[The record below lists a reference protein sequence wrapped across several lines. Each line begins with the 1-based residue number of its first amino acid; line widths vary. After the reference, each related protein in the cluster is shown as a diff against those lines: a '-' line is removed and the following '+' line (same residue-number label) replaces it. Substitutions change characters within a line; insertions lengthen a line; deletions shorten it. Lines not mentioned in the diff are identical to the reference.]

1 MRKIRI
7 KICLLAA
14 MLAVATGIQASDFVV
29 DELCYNITDAEA
41 KTVEVAKYDY
51 TVDGEMVRPT
61 KMDVVVPMTVVN
73 PNDNQTYRVTAL
85 GDGAFTVYGLKNGW
99 FDYTSIVLPEGLLEI
114 KANAFSGQSKLTSL
128 VIPGTV
134 KSVKTKF
141 AQMSG
146 ISELTFPAS
155 VKEMVTIESGR
166 IQKLTIE
173 GSPTITAGSRDYITG
188 SVTNNIVYFIDN
200 DTSYKNVEITLTSAV
215 PPTLPEVTRI
225 QYKAYSGR
233 TTVHVPEGCSDAYNA
248 AGWNQA
254 EVLVEGTD
262 HADVD
267 GIRYYHDSHRAIGY
281 DVVSEL
287 NGPLNIPQTV
297 QIGGK
302 TYPVEELA
310 VRMFEGEGESLIK
323 NITAI
328 TLPEGLKRLEKNS
341 LYSEVVSAT
350 EVTIPASVEYVGTY
364 FLRGE
369 TLKKITFKGSPV
381 LADNSVGSNYKL
393 IHFMS
398 QTPPAVGK
406 YSFQSAQ
413 LMVVAPDIASI
424 PVYRTTLSGH
434 WGVEKGYELSVY
446 GGLKEADNV
455 YYSAMEDGNAC
466 AIYFDGTQTSVALSK
481 TIQIDGAARALA
493 KIQRGLFYYKNI
505 TEVIVPETVKTIGGN
520 AFYKC
525 SALTSLQLPSEVEE
539 IGDYAFYECSAWAI
553 DVTLPV
559 LKTLGKGAFQ
569 KSGIKSLNLTGAPL
583 ATIPESA
590 FGECSSLA
598 SITLNEGLSK
608 IESYA
613 FTGAVVT
620 ELTIPSTVT
629 DIYTV
634 GIWSKIKKLIS
645 KATTPPTLRNSRQLN
660 CLLFVPNGC
669 VTAYRQADRWV
680 ESTSVI
686 AVGEMQ
692 TGGLSFYFGDTD
704 ALLYNVDTDVTGS
717 DVVIP
722 ATVEQGGNSYTVNE
736 MRAALLKN
744 SAAVKSVTIPASI
757 TQIPNDAFRNC
768 TGLTSVTMP
777 ATVTSIGAYAF
788 NGCKALPSVVLPASL
803 GSIGEYGFLGCKAL
817 TSIELPAALTEI
829 GVSAFNGCSA
839 MACDVNIPD
848 GVTVIPDGAFDQSGI
863 TGITLG
869 KNVKTV
875 GRKAFYNC
883 QNILSI
889 TLNEGL
895 TEIGEMGFFNCSKI
909 KELELPASL
918 TTMGSNA
925 FWNVGIKVVCHSAA
939 PLTLPKST
947 TYSYQFKKCTVIVP
961 VGSVAAYVAATDK
974 GWDESNTYLT
984 FAGLADGVE
993 YRANDTEAWVTGVAD
1008 DTVVAD
1014 IKDYLSIDGSQMPV
1028 TRIDAA
1034 FRGKTQLQK
1043 VTVPAAVK
1051 ALPENM
1057 FRDCTSL
1064 NAVTFAS
1071 GSQLQTIGKW
1081 AFMSTAVAAI
1091 EIPEGVTELPDGVF
1105 KNCLSLT
1112 EITLPSNLVSVG
1124 GGCFYN
1130 CKALT
1135 TVNVCADNLTIADRA
1150 FYSCESLE
1158 TINSAN
1164 PLQLSSDISKLGM
1177 EFEGCKSLK
1186 AVSVAGGM
1194 IGSFAFDGCES
1205 LVSVGIAEGV
1215 KTIGEYAFD
1224 GCTSLKRILLPAS
1237 LQEIKHETF
1246 RNVVFEEITCLAVTP
1261 PSIRDNTFTD
1271 YSAHLCVPAESM
1283 AAYAAATGWKEFS
1296 NIGDLTTSGVSA
1308 VANDGL
1314 SVAVCDGRICVDGV
1328 GETEMIKVYSTG
1340 GMLVGM
1346 GLNRQVE
1353 VPSPG
1358 VYIVE
1363 FKKGT
1368 VKVAIR

>member
-1 MRKIRI
+1 
-7 KICLLAA
+7 

-85 GDGAFTVYGLKNGW
+85 GDGAFTVYGLRGGW

-302 TYPVEELA
+302 TYPVEVLA

-323 NITAI
+323 NITA
-328 TLPEGLKRLEKNS
+328 
-341 LYSEVVSAT
+341 
-350 EVTIPASVEYVGTY
+350 
-364 FLRGE
+364 
-369 TLKKITFKGSPV
+369 
-381 LADNSVGSNYKL
+381 
-393 IHFMS
+393 
-398 QTPPAVGK
+398 
-406 YSFQSAQ
+406 
-413 LMVVAPDIASI
+413 
-424 PVYRTTLSGH
+424 
-434 WGVEKGYELSVY
+434 
-446 GGLKEADNV
+446 
-455 YYSAMEDGNAC
+455 
-466 AIYFDGTQTSVALSK
+466 
-481 TIQIDGAARALA
+481 
-493 KIQRGLFYYKNI
+493 
-505 TEVIVPETVKTIGGN
+505 
-520 AFYKC
+520 
-525 SALTSLQLPSEVEE
+525 
-539 IGDYAFYECSAWAI
+539 
-553 DVTLPV
+553 
-559 LKTLGKGAFQ
+559 
-569 KSGIKSLNLTGAPL
+569 
-583 ATIPESA
+583 
-590 FGECSSLA
+590 
-598 SITLNEGLSK
+598 
-608 IESYA
+608 
-613 FTGAVVT
+613 
-620 ELTIPSTVT
+620 
-629 DIYTV
+629 
-634 GIWSKIKKLIS
+634 
-645 KATTPPTLRNSRQLN
+645 
-660 CLLFVPNGC
+660 
-669 VTAYRQADRWV
+669 
-680 ESTSVI
+680 
-686 AVGEMQ
+686 
-692 TGGLSFYFGDTD
+692 
-704 ALLYNVDTDVTGS
+704 
-717 DVVIP
+717 
-722 ATVEQGGNSYTVNE
+722 
-736 MRAALLKN
+736 
-744 SAAVKSVTIPASI
+744 
-757 TQIPNDAFRNC
+757 
-768 TGLTSVTMP
+768 
-777 ATVTSIGAYAF
+777 
-788 NGCKALPSVVLPASL
+788 
-803 GSIGEYGFLGCKAL
+803 
-817 TSIELPAALTEI
+817 
-829 GVSAFNGCSA
+829 
-839 MACDVNIPD
+839 
-848 GVTVIPDGAFDQSGI
+848 
-863 TGITLG
+863 
-869 KNVKTV
+869 
-875 GRKAFYNC
+875 
-883 QNILSI
+883 I

-925 FWNVGIKVVCHSAA
+925 FWNIGIKVVCHSAA

-1034 FRGKTQLQK
+1034 FSGKTQLQK
-1043 VTVPAAVK
+1043 VTVPVAVK

-1057 FRDCTSL
+1057 FKDCTSL

-1177 EFEGCKSLK
+1177 EFEGCKSFK

-1246 RNVVFEEITCLAVTP
+1246 RNVVFEGITCLAVTP

-1308 VANDGL
+1308 VAGDGL

-1328 GETEMIKVYSTG
+1328 GETEMIKVYSAG

>member
-1 MRKIRI
+1 M
-7 KICLLAA
+7 
-14 MLAVATGIQASDFVV
+14 
-29 DELCYNITDAEA
+29 
-41 KTVEVAKYDY
+41 
-51 TVDGEMVRPT
+51 
-61 KMDVVVPMTVVN
+61 PMTVVN

-85 GDGAFTVYGLKNGW
+85 GDGAFTVYGLRGGW

-302 TYPVEELA
+302 TYPVEVLA

-323 NITAI
+323 NITA
-328 TLPEGLKRLEKNS
+328 
-341 LYSEVVSAT
+341 
-350 EVTIPASVEYVGTY
+350 
-364 FLRGE
+364 
-369 TLKKITFKGSPV
+369 
-381 LADNSVGSNYKL
+381 
-393 IHFMS
+393 
-398 QTPPAVGK
+398 
-406 YSFQSAQ
+406 
-413 LMVVAPDIASI
+413 
-424 PVYRTTLSGH
+424 
-434 WGVEKGYELSVY
+434 
-446 GGLKEADNV
+446 
-455 YYSAMEDGNAC
+455 
-466 AIYFDGTQTSVALSK
+466 
-481 TIQIDGAARALA
+481 
-493 KIQRGLFYYKNI
+493 
-505 TEVIVPETVKTIGGN
+505 
-520 AFYKC
+520 
-525 SALTSLQLPSEVEE
+525 
-539 IGDYAFYECSAWAI
+539 
-553 DVTLPV
+553 
-559 LKTLGKGAFQ
+559 
-569 KSGIKSLNLTGAPL
+569 
-583 ATIPESA
+583 
-590 FGECSSLA
+590 
-598 SITLNEGLSK
+598 
-608 IESYA
+608 
-613 FTGAVVT
+613 
-620 ELTIPSTVT
+620 
-629 DIYTV
+629 
-634 GIWSKIKKLIS
+634 
-645 KATTPPTLRNSRQLN
+645 
-660 CLLFVPNGC
+660 
-669 VTAYRQADRWV
+669 
-680 ESTSVI
+680 
-686 AVGEMQ
+686 
-692 TGGLSFYFGDTD
+692 
-704 ALLYNVDTDVTGS
+704 
-717 DVVIP
+717 
-722 ATVEQGGNSYTVNE
+722 
-736 MRAALLKN
+736 
-744 SAAVKSVTIPASI
+744 
-757 TQIPNDAFRNC
+757 
-768 TGLTSVTMP
+768 
-777 ATVTSIGAYAF
+777 
-788 NGCKALPSVVLPASL
+788 
-803 GSIGEYGFLGCKAL
+803 
-817 TSIELPAALTEI
+817 
-829 GVSAFNGCSA
+829 
-839 MACDVNIPD
+839 
-848 GVTVIPDGAFDQSGI
+848 
-863 TGITLG
+863 
-869 KNVKTV
+869 
-875 GRKAFYNC
+875 
-883 QNILSI
+883 I

-925 FWNVGIKVVCHSAA
+925 FWNIGIKVVCHSAA

-1028 TRIDAA
+1028 TRIDVA
-1034 FRGKTQLQK
+1034 FSGKTQLQK
-1043 VTVPAAVK
+1043 VTVPVAVK

-1057 FRDCTSL
+1057 FKDCTSL

-1308 VANDGL
+1308 VAGDGL

-1328 GETEMIKVYSTG
+1328 GETEMIKVYSAG

>member
-1 MRKIRI
+1 M
-7 KICLLAA
+7 
-14 MLAVATGIQASDFVV
+14 
-29 DELCYNITDAEA
+29 
-41 KTVEVAKYDY
+41 
-51 TVDGEMVRPT
+51 
-61 KMDVVVPMTVVN
+61 
-73 PNDNQTYRVTAL
+73 
-85 GDGAFTVYGLKNGW
+85 
-99 FDYTSIVLPEGLLEI
+99 
-114 KANAFSGQSKLTSL
+114 
-128 VIPGTV
+128 
-134 KSVKTKF
+134 
-141 AQMSG
+141 
-146 ISELTFPAS
+146 
-155 VKEMVTIESGR
+155 
-166 IQKLTIE
+166 
-173 GSPTITAGSRDYITG
+173 
-188 SVTNNIVYFIDN
+188 
-200 DTSYKNVEITLTSAV
+200 
-215 PPTLPEVTRI
+215 
-225 QYKAYSGR
+225 
-233 TTVHVPEGCSDAYNA
+233 
-248 AGWNQA
+248 
-254 EVLVEGTD
+254 
-262 HADVD
+262 
-267 GIRYYHDSHRAIGY
+267 
-281 DVVSEL
+281 
-287 NGPLNIPQTV
+287 
-297 QIGGK
+297 
-302 TYPVEELA
+302 
-310 VRMFEGEGESLIK
+310 
-323 NITAI
+323 
-328 TLPEGLKRLEKNS
+328 
-341 LYSEVVSAT
+341 
-350 EVTIPASVEYVGTY
+350 
-364 FLRGE
+364 
-369 TLKKITFKGSPV
+369 
-381 LADNSVGSNYKL
+381 
-393 IHFMS
+393 
-398 QTPPAVGK
+398 
-406 YSFQSAQ
+406 
-413 LMVVAPDIASI
+413 
-424 PVYRTTLSGH
+424 
-434 WGVEKGYELSVY
+434 
-446 GGLKEADNV
+446 
-455 YYSAMEDGNAC
+455 
-466 AIYFDGTQTSVALSK
+466 
-481 TIQIDGAARALA
+481 
-493 KIQRGLFYYKNI
+493 
-505 TEVIVPETVKTIGGN
+505 
-520 AFYKC
+520 
-525 SALTSLQLPSEVEE
+525 
-539 IGDYAFYECSAWAI
+539 
-553 DVTLPV
+553 
-559 LKTLGKGAFQ
+559 
-569 KSGIKSLNLTGAPL
+569 
-583 ATIPESA
+583 
-590 FGECSSLA
+590 
-598 SITLNEGLSK
+598 
-608 IESYA
+608 
-613 FTGAVVT
+613 
-620 ELTIPSTVT
+620 
-629 DIYTV
+629 
-634 GIWSKIKKLIS
+634 
-645 KATTPPTLRNSRQLN
+645 
-660 CLLFVPNGC
+660 
-669 VTAYRQADRWV
+669 
-680 ESTSVI
+680 
-686 AVGEMQ
+686 
-692 TGGLSFYFGDTD
+692 
-704 ALLYNVDTDVTGS
+704 
-717 DVVIP
+717 
-722 ATVEQGGNSYTVNE
+722 
-736 MRAALLKN
+736 
-744 SAAVKSVTIPASI
+744 
-757 TQIPNDAFRNC
+757 
-768 TGLTSVTMP
+768 
-777 ATVTSIGAYAF
+777 
-788 NGCKALPSVVLPASL
+788 
-803 GSIGEYGFLGCKAL
+803 
-817 TSIELPAALTEI
+817 
-829 GVSAFNGCSA
+829 
-839 MACDVNIPD
+839 
-848 GVTVIPDGAFDQSGI
+848 
-863 TGITLG
+863 
-869 KNVKTV
+869 KTV

-1034 FRGKTQLQK
+1034 FSGKTQLQK

-1071 GSQLQTIGKW
+1071 GSQLQTFGKW

-1135 TVNVCADNLTIADRA
+1135 TVNVYADNLTIADRA

-1246 RNVVFEEITCLAVTP
+1246 RGVVFEEITCLAVTP

>member
-1 MRKIRI
+1 
-7 KICLLAA
+7 
-14 MLAVATGIQASDFVV
+14 
-29 DELCYNITDAEA
+29 
-41 KTVEVAKYDY
+41 
-51 TVDGEMVRPT
+51 
-61 KMDVVVPMTVVN
+61 MDVVVPMTVVN

-85 GDGAFTVYGLKNGW
+85 GDGAFTVYGLRGGW

-302 TYPVEELA
+302 TYPVEVLA

-323 NITAI
+323 NITA
-328 TLPEGLKRLEKNS
+328 
-341 LYSEVVSAT
+341 
-350 EVTIPASVEYVGTY
+350 
-364 FLRGE
+364 
-369 TLKKITFKGSPV
+369 
-381 LADNSVGSNYKL
+381 
-393 IHFMS
+393 
-398 QTPPAVGK
+398 
-406 YSFQSAQ
+406 
-413 LMVVAPDIASI
+413 
-424 PVYRTTLSGH
+424 
-434 WGVEKGYELSVY
+434 
-446 GGLKEADNV
+446 
-455 YYSAMEDGNAC
+455 
-466 AIYFDGTQTSVALSK
+466 
-481 TIQIDGAARALA
+481 
-493 KIQRGLFYYKNI
+493 
-505 TEVIVPETVKTIGGN
+505 
-520 AFYKC
+520 
-525 SALTSLQLPSEVEE
+525 
-539 IGDYAFYECSAWAI
+539 
-553 DVTLPV
+553 
-559 LKTLGKGAFQ
+559 
-569 KSGIKSLNLTGAPL
+569 
-583 ATIPESA
+583 
-590 FGECSSLA
+590 
-598 SITLNEGLSK
+598 
-608 IESYA
+608 
-613 FTGAVVT
+613 
-620 ELTIPSTVT
+620 
-629 DIYTV
+629 
-634 GIWSKIKKLIS
+634 
-645 KATTPPTLRNSRQLN
+645 
-660 CLLFVPNGC
+660 
-669 VTAYRQADRWV
+669 
-680 ESTSVI
+680 
-686 AVGEMQ
+686 
-692 TGGLSFYFGDTD
+692 
-704 ALLYNVDTDVTGS
+704 
-717 DVVIP
+717 
-722 ATVEQGGNSYTVNE
+722 
-736 MRAALLKN
+736 
-744 SAAVKSVTIPASI
+744 
-757 TQIPNDAFRNC
+757 
-768 TGLTSVTMP
+768 
-777 ATVTSIGAYAF
+777 
-788 NGCKALPSVVLPASL
+788 
-803 GSIGEYGFLGCKAL
+803 
-817 TSIELPAALTEI
+817 
-829 GVSAFNGCSA
+829 
-839 MACDVNIPD
+839 
-848 GVTVIPDGAFDQSGI
+848 
-863 TGITLG
+863 
-869 KNVKTV
+869 
-875 GRKAFYNC
+875 
-883 QNILSI
+883 I

-925 FWNVGIKVVCHSAA
+925 FWNIGIKVVCHSAA

-1034 FRGKTQLQK
+1034 FSGKTQLQK

-1057 FRDCTSL
+1057 FKDCTSL

-1308 VANDGL
+1308 VAGDGL

>member
-1 MRKIRI
+1 
-7 KICLLAA
+7 

-85 GDGAFTVYGLKNGW
+85 GDGAFTVYGLRGGW

-302 TYPVEELA
+302 TYPVEVLA

-323 NITAI
+323 NITA
-328 TLPEGLKRLEKNS
+328 
-341 LYSEVVSAT
+341 
-350 EVTIPASVEYVGTY
+350 
-364 FLRGE
+364 
-369 TLKKITFKGSPV
+369 
-381 LADNSVGSNYKL
+381 
-393 IHFMS
+393 
-398 QTPPAVGK
+398 
-406 YSFQSAQ
+406 
-413 LMVVAPDIASI
+413 
-424 PVYRTTLSGH
+424 
-434 WGVEKGYELSVY
+434 
-446 GGLKEADNV
+446 
-455 YYSAMEDGNAC
+455 
-466 AIYFDGTQTSVALSK
+466 
-481 TIQIDGAARALA
+481 
-493 KIQRGLFYYKNI
+493 
-505 TEVIVPETVKTIGGN
+505 
-520 AFYKC
+520 
-525 SALTSLQLPSEVEE
+525 
-539 IGDYAFYECSAWAI
+539 
-553 DVTLPV
+553 
-559 LKTLGKGAFQ
+559 
-569 KSGIKSLNLTGAPL
+569 
-583 ATIPESA
+583 
-590 FGECSSLA
+590 
-598 SITLNEGLSK
+598 
-608 IESYA
+608 
-613 FTGAVVT
+613 
-620 ELTIPSTVT
+620 
-629 DIYTV
+629 
-634 GIWSKIKKLIS
+634 
-645 KATTPPTLRNSRQLN
+645 
-660 CLLFVPNGC
+660 
-669 VTAYRQADRWV
+669 
-680 ESTSVI
+680 
-686 AVGEMQ
+686 
-692 TGGLSFYFGDTD
+692 
-704 ALLYNVDTDVTGS
+704 
-717 DVVIP
+717 
-722 ATVEQGGNSYTVNE
+722 
-736 MRAALLKN
+736 
-744 SAAVKSVTIPASI
+744 
-757 TQIPNDAFRNC
+757 
-768 TGLTSVTMP
+768 
-777 ATVTSIGAYAF
+777 
-788 NGCKALPSVVLPASL
+788 
-803 GSIGEYGFLGCKAL
+803 
-817 TSIELPAALTEI
+817 
-829 GVSAFNGCSA
+829 
-839 MACDVNIPD
+839 
-848 GVTVIPDGAFDQSGI
+848 
-863 TGITLG
+863 
-869 KNVKTV
+869 
-875 GRKAFYNC
+875 
-883 QNILSI
+883 I

-925 FWNVGIKVVCHSAA
+925 FWNIGIKVVCHSAA

-1028 TRIDAA
+1028 TRIDVA
-1034 FRGKTQLQK
+1034 FSGKTQLQK

-1308 VANDGL
+1308 VAGDGL

-1328 GETEMIKVYSTG
+1328 GETEMIKVYSAG

>member
-1 MRKIRI
+1 
-7 KICLLAA
+7 

-85 GDGAFTVYGLKNGW
+85 GDGAFTVYGLRGGW

-398 QTPPAVGK
+398 QTPPSVGK

-434 WGVEKGYELSVY
+434 FGVEKGYELSVY

-660 CLLFVPNGC
+660 CPLFVPNGC

-768 TGLTSVTMP
+768 TELTSVTMP
-777 ATVTSIGAYAF
+777 ATVTSIGAYA
-788 NGCKALPSVVLPASL
+788 
-803 GSIGEYGFLGCKAL
+803 
-817 TSIELPAALTEI
+817 
-829 GVSAFNGCSA
+829 
-839 MACDVNIPD
+839 
-848 GVTVIPDGAFDQSGI
+848 
-863 TGITLG
+863 
-869 KNVKTV
+869 
-875 GRKAFYNC
+875 
-883 QNILSI
+883 
-889 TLNEGL
+889 
-895 TEIGEMGFFNCSKI
+895 FFNCSKI

-918 TTMGSNA
+918 TTMGSSA

-947 TYSYQFKKCTVIVP
+947 MYSYQFKKCTVIVP

-1034 FRGKTQLQK
+1034 FSGKTQLQK

-1071 GSQLQTIGKW
+1071 GSQLQTIGKC

-1135 TVNVCADNLTIADRA
+1135 TVNVYADNLTIADRA

-1177 EFEGCKSLK
+1177 EFVGCKSLK

-1358 VYIVE
+1358 IYIVE

>member
-1 MRKIRI
+1 
-7 KICLLAA
+7 
-14 MLAVATGIQASDFVV
+14 
-29 DELCYNITDAEA
+29 
-41 KTVEVAKYDY
+41 
-51 TVDGEMVRPT
+51 MVRPT

-85 GDGAFTVYGLKNGW
+85 GDGAFTVYGLRGGW

-302 TYPVEELA
+302 TYPVEVLA

-323 NITAI
+323 NITA
-328 TLPEGLKRLEKNS
+328 
-341 LYSEVVSAT
+341 
-350 EVTIPASVEYVGTY
+350 
-364 FLRGE
+364 
-369 TLKKITFKGSPV
+369 
-381 LADNSVGSNYKL
+381 
-393 IHFMS
+393 
-398 QTPPAVGK
+398 
-406 YSFQSAQ
+406 
-413 LMVVAPDIASI
+413 
-424 PVYRTTLSGH
+424 
-434 WGVEKGYELSVY
+434 
-446 GGLKEADNV
+446 
-455 YYSAMEDGNAC
+455 
-466 AIYFDGTQTSVALSK
+466 
-481 TIQIDGAARALA
+481 
-493 KIQRGLFYYKNI
+493 
-505 TEVIVPETVKTIGGN
+505 
-520 AFYKC
+520 
-525 SALTSLQLPSEVEE
+525 
-539 IGDYAFYECSAWAI
+539 
-553 DVTLPV
+553 
-559 LKTLGKGAFQ
+559 
-569 KSGIKSLNLTGAPL
+569 
-583 ATIPESA
+583 
-590 FGECSSLA
+590 
-598 SITLNEGLSK
+598 
-608 IESYA
+608 
-613 FTGAVVT
+613 
-620 ELTIPSTVT
+620 
-629 DIYTV
+629 
-634 GIWSKIKKLIS
+634 
-645 KATTPPTLRNSRQLN
+645 
-660 CLLFVPNGC
+660 
-669 VTAYRQADRWV
+669 
-680 ESTSVI
+680 
-686 AVGEMQ
+686 
-692 TGGLSFYFGDTD
+692 
-704 ALLYNVDTDVTGS
+704 
-717 DVVIP
+717 
-722 ATVEQGGNSYTVNE
+722 
-736 MRAALLKN
+736 
-744 SAAVKSVTIPASI
+744 
-757 TQIPNDAFRNC
+757 
-768 TGLTSVTMP
+768 
-777 ATVTSIGAYAF
+777 
-788 NGCKALPSVVLPASL
+788 
-803 GSIGEYGFLGCKAL
+803 
-817 TSIELPAALTEI
+817 
-829 GVSAFNGCSA
+829 
-839 MACDVNIPD
+839 
-848 GVTVIPDGAFDQSGI
+848 
-863 TGITLG
+863 
-869 KNVKTV
+869 
-875 GRKAFYNC
+875 
-883 QNILSI
+883 I

-925 FWNVGIKVVCHSAA
+925 FWNIGIKVVCHSAA

-1028 TRIDAA
+1028 TRIDVA
-1034 FRGKTQLQK
+1034 FSGKTQLQK

-1057 FRDCTSL
+1057 FKDCTSL

-1283 AAYAAATGWKEFS
+1283 AAYAAATGWKAFS

-1308 VANDGL
+1308 VAGDGL

-1328 GETEMIKVYSTG
+1328 GETEMIKVYSAG
-1340 GMLVGM
+1340 GMLVGI

-1353 VPSPG
+1353 VPSRESISWNSRKAPS
-1358 VYIVE
+1358 
-1363 FKKGT
+1363 
-1368 VKVAIR
+1368 RWQ

>member
-1 MRKIRI
+1 M
-7 KICLLAA
+7 
-14 MLAVATGIQASDFVV
+14 
-29 DELCYNITDAEA
+29 
-41 KTVEVAKYDY
+41 
-51 TVDGEMVRPT
+51 
-61 KMDVVVPMTVVN
+61 PMTVVN

-85 GDGAFTVYGLKNGW
+85 GDGAFTVYGLRGGW

-302 TYPVEELA
+302 TYPVEVLA

-323 NITAI
+323 NITA
-328 TLPEGLKRLEKNS
+328 
-341 LYSEVVSAT
+341 
-350 EVTIPASVEYVGTY
+350 
-364 FLRGE
+364 
-369 TLKKITFKGSPV
+369 
-381 LADNSVGSNYKL
+381 
-393 IHFMS
+393 
-398 QTPPAVGK
+398 
-406 YSFQSAQ
+406 
-413 LMVVAPDIASI
+413 
-424 PVYRTTLSGH
+424 
-434 WGVEKGYELSVY
+434 
-446 GGLKEADNV
+446 
-455 YYSAMEDGNAC
+455 
-466 AIYFDGTQTSVALSK
+466 
-481 TIQIDGAARALA
+481 
-493 KIQRGLFYYKNI
+493 
-505 TEVIVPETVKTIGGN
+505 
-520 AFYKC
+520 
-525 SALTSLQLPSEVEE
+525 
-539 IGDYAFYECSAWAI
+539 
-553 DVTLPV
+553 
-559 LKTLGKGAFQ
+559 
-569 KSGIKSLNLTGAPL
+569 
-583 ATIPESA
+583 
-590 FGECSSLA
+590 
-598 SITLNEGLSK
+598 
-608 IESYA
+608 
-613 FTGAVVT
+613 
-620 ELTIPSTVT
+620 
-629 DIYTV
+629 
-634 GIWSKIKKLIS
+634 
-645 KATTPPTLRNSRQLN
+645 
-660 CLLFVPNGC
+660 
-669 VTAYRQADRWV
+669 
-680 ESTSVI
+680 
-686 AVGEMQ
+686 
-692 TGGLSFYFGDTD
+692 
-704 ALLYNVDTDVTGS
+704 
-717 DVVIP
+717 
-722 ATVEQGGNSYTVNE
+722 
-736 MRAALLKN
+736 
-744 SAAVKSVTIPASI
+744 
-757 TQIPNDAFRNC
+757 
-768 TGLTSVTMP
+768 
-777 ATVTSIGAYAF
+777 
-788 NGCKALPSVVLPASL
+788 
-803 GSIGEYGFLGCKAL
+803 
-817 TSIELPAALTEI
+817 
-829 GVSAFNGCSA
+829 
-839 MACDVNIPD
+839 
-848 GVTVIPDGAFDQSGI
+848 
-863 TGITLG
+863 
-869 KNVKTV
+869 
-875 GRKAFYNC
+875 
-883 QNILSI
+883 I

-1034 FRGKTQLQK
+1034 FSGKTQLQK

-1057 FRDCTSL
+1057 FKDCTSL

-1308 VANDGL
+1308 VAGDGL

-1328 GETEMIKVYSTG
+1328 GETEMIKVYSAG

>member
-1 MRKIRI
+1 M
-7 KICLLAA
+7 
-14 MLAVATGIQASDFVV
+14 
-29 DELCYNITDAEA
+29 
-41 KTVEVAKYDY
+41 
-51 TVDGEMVRPT
+51 
-61 KMDVVVPMTVVN
+61 
-73 PNDNQTYRVTAL
+73 
-85 GDGAFTVYGLKNGW
+85 
-99 FDYTSIVLPEGLLEI
+99 
-114 KANAFSGQSKLTSL
+114 
-128 VIPGTV
+128 
-134 KSVKTKF
+134 
-141 AQMSG
+141 
-146 ISELTFPAS
+146 
-155 VKEMVTIESGR
+155 
-166 IQKLTIE
+166 
-173 GSPTITAGSRDYITG
+173 
-188 SVTNNIVYFIDN
+188 
-200 DTSYKNVEITLTSAV
+200 
-215 PPTLPEVTRI
+215 
-225 QYKAYSGR
+225 
-233 TTVHVPEGCSDAYNA
+233 
-248 AGWNQA
+248 
-254 EVLVEGTD
+254 LVEGTD

-302 TYPVEELA
+302 TYPVEVLA

-323 NITAI
+323 NITA
-328 TLPEGLKRLEKNS
+328 
-341 LYSEVVSAT
+341 
-350 EVTIPASVEYVGTY
+350 
-364 FLRGE
+364 
-369 TLKKITFKGSPV
+369 
-381 LADNSVGSNYKL
+381 
-393 IHFMS
+393 
-398 QTPPAVGK
+398 
-406 YSFQSAQ
+406 
-413 LMVVAPDIASI
+413 
-424 PVYRTTLSGH
+424 
-434 WGVEKGYELSVY
+434 
-446 GGLKEADNV
+446 
-455 YYSAMEDGNAC
+455 
-466 AIYFDGTQTSVALSK
+466 
-481 TIQIDGAARALA
+481 
-493 KIQRGLFYYKNI
+493 
-505 TEVIVPETVKTIGGN
+505 
-520 AFYKC
+520 
-525 SALTSLQLPSEVEE
+525 
-539 IGDYAFYECSAWAI
+539 
-553 DVTLPV
+553 
-559 LKTLGKGAFQ
+559 
-569 KSGIKSLNLTGAPL
+569 
-583 ATIPESA
+583 
-590 FGECSSLA
+590 
-598 SITLNEGLSK
+598 
-608 IESYA
+608 
-613 FTGAVVT
+613 
-620 ELTIPSTVT
+620 
-629 DIYTV
+629 
-634 GIWSKIKKLIS
+634 
-645 KATTPPTLRNSRQLN
+645 
-660 CLLFVPNGC
+660 
-669 VTAYRQADRWV
+669 
-680 ESTSVI
+680 
-686 AVGEMQ
+686 
-692 TGGLSFYFGDTD
+692 
-704 ALLYNVDTDVTGS
+704 
-717 DVVIP
+717 
-722 ATVEQGGNSYTVNE
+722 
-736 MRAALLKN
+736 
-744 SAAVKSVTIPASI
+744 
-757 TQIPNDAFRNC
+757 
-768 TGLTSVTMP
+768 
-777 ATVTSIGAYAF
+777 
-788 NGCKALPSVVLPASL
+788 
-803 GSIGEYGFLGCKAL
+803 
-817 TSIELPAALTEI
+817 
-829 GVSAFNGCSA
+829 
-839 MACDVNIPD
+839 
-848 GVTVIPDGAFDQSGI
+848 
-863 TGITLG
+863 
-869 KNVKTV
+869 
-875 GRKAFYNC
+875 
-883 QNILSI
+883 I

-925 FWNVGIKVVCHSAA
+925 FWNIGIKVVCHSAA

-993 YRANDTEAWVTGVAD
+993 YRANDTEACVTGVAD

-1028 TRIDAA
+1028 TRIDVA
-1034 FRGKTQLQK
+1034 FSGKTQLQK

-1057 FRDCTSL
+1057 FRNCTSL

-1271 YSAHLCVPAESM
+1271 YSAHLCVLAESM

-1308 VANDGL
+1308 VAGDGL

-1328 GETEMIKVYSTG
+1328 GETEMIKVYSAG

>member
-1 MRKIRI
+1 
-7 KICLLAA
+7 
-14 MLAVATGIQASDFVV
+14 
-29 DELCYNITDAEA
+29 
-41 KTVEVAKYDY
+41 
-51 TVDGEMVRPT
+51 MVRPT

-85 GDGAFTVYGLKNGW
+85 GDGAVTVYGLRGGW

-302 TYPVEELA
+302 TYPVEVLA

-323 NITAI
+323 NITA
-328 TLPEGLKRLEKNS
+328 
-341 LYSEVVSAT
+341 
-350 EVTIPASVEYVGTY
+350 
-364 FLRGE
+364 
-369 TLKKITFKGSPV
+369 
-381 LADNSVGSNYKL
+381 
-393 IHFMS
+393 
-398 QTPPAVGK
+398 
-406 YSFQSAQ
+406 
-413 LMVVAPDIASI
+413 
-424 PVYRTTLSGH
+424 
-434 WGVEKGYELSVY
+434 
-446 GGLKEADNV
+446 
-455 YYSAMEDGNAC
+455 
-466 AIYFDGTQTSVALSK
+466 
-481 TIQIDGAARALA
+481 
-493 KIQRGLFYYKNI
+493 
-505 TEVIVPETVKTIGGN
+505 
-520 AFYKC
+520 
-525 SALTSLQLPSEVEE
+525 
-539 IGDYAFYECSAWAI
+539 
-553 DVTLPV
+553 
-559 LKTLGKGAFQ
+559 
-569 KSGIKSLNLTGAPL
+569 
-583 ATIPESA
+583 
-590 FGECSSLA
+590 
-598 SITLNEGLSK
+598 
-608 IESYA
+608 
-613 FTGAVVT
+613 
-620 ELTIPSTVT
+620 
-629 DIYTV
+629 
-634 GIWSKIKKLIS
+634 
-645 KATTPPTLRNSRQLN
+645 
-660 CLLFVPNGC
+660 
-669 VTAYRQADRWV
+669 
-680 ESTSVI
+680 
-686 AVGEMQ
+686 
-692 TGGLSFYFGDTD
+692 
-704 ALLYNVDTDVTGS
+704 
-717 DVVIP
+717 
-722 ATVEQGGNSYTVNE
+722 
-736 MRAALLKN
+736 
-744 SAAVKSVTIPASI
+744 
-757 TQIPNDAFRNC
+757 
-768 TGLTSVTMP
+768 
-777 ATVTSIGAYAF
+777 
-788 NGCKALPSVVLPASL
+788 
-803 GSIGEYGFLGCKAL
+803 
-817 TSIELPAALTEI
+817 
-829 GVSAFNGCSA
+829 
-839 MACDVNIPD
+839 
-848 GVTVIPDGAFDQSGI
+848 
-863 TGITLG
+863 
-869 KNVKTV
+869 
-875 GRKAFYNC
+875 
-883 QNILSI
+883 I

-925 FWNVGIKVVCHSAA
+925 FWNIGIKVVCHSAA

-1034 FRGKTQLQK
+1034 FSGKTQLQK

-1057 FRDCTSL
+1057 FKDCTSL

-1308 VANDGL
+1308 VAGDGL

-1328 GETEMIKVYSTG
+1328 GETEMIKVYSAG

>member
-1 MRKIRI
+1 MSVGSNACRCDRH
-7 KICLLAA
+7 
-14 MLAVATGIQASDFVV
+14 TGSDFVV

-85 GDGAFTVYGLKNGW
+85 GDGAFTVYGLRGGW

-302 TYPVEELA
+302 TYPVEVLA

-323 NITAI
+323 NITA
-328 TLPEGLKRLEKNS
+328 
-341 LYSEVVSAT
+341 
-350 EVTIPASVEYVGTY
+350 
-364 FLRGE
+364 
-369 TLKKITFKGSPV
+369 
-381 LADNSVGSNYKL
+381 
-393 IHFMS
+393 
-398 QTPPAVGK
+398 
-406 YSFQSAQ
+406 
-413 LMVVAPDIASI
+413 
-424 PVYRTTLSGH
+424 
-434 WGVEKGYELSVY
+434 
-446 GGLKEADNV
+446 
-455 YYSAMEDGNAC
+455 
-466 AIYFDGTQTSVALSK
+466 
-481 TIQIDGAARALA
+481 
-493 KIQRGLFYYKNI
+493 
-505 TEVIVPETVKTIGGN
+505 
-520 AFYKC
+520 
-525 SALTSLQLPSEVEE
+525 
-539 IGDYAFYECSAWAI
+539 
-553 DVTLPV
+553 
-559 LKTLGKGAFQ
+559 
-569 KSGIKSLNLTGAPL
+569 
-583 ATIPESA
+583 
-590 FGECSSLA
+590 
-598 SITLNEGLSK
+598 
-608 IESYA
+608 
-613 FTGAVVT
+613 
-620 ELTIPSTVT
+620 
-629 DIYTV
+629 
-634 GIWSKIKKLIS
+634 
-645 KATTPPTLRNSRQLN
+645 
-660 CLLFVPNGC
+660 
-669 VTAYRQADRWV
+669 
-680 ESTSVI
+680 
-686 AVGEMQ
+686 
-692 TGGLSFYFGDTD
+692 
-704 ALLYNVDTDVTGS
+704 
-717 DVVIP
+717 
-722 ATVEQGGNSYTVNE
+722 
-736 MRAALLKN
+736 
-744 SAAVKSVTIPASI
+744 
-757 TQIPNDAFRNC
+757 
-768 TGLTSVTMP
+768 
-777 ATVTSIGAYAF
+777 
-788 NGCKALPSVVLPASL
+788 
-803 GSIGEYGFLGCKAL
+803 
-817 TSIELPAALTEI
+817 
-829 GVSAFNGCSA
+829 
-839 MACDVNIPD
+839 
-848 GVTVIPDGAFDQSGI
+848 
-863 TGITLG
+863 
-869 KNVKTV
+869 
-875 GRKAFYNC
+875 
-883 QNILSI
+883 I

-918 TTMGSNA
+918 TTMGSSA
-925 FWNVGIKVVCHSAA
+925 FWNIGIKVVCHSAA

-1034 FRGKTQLQK
+1034 FSGKTQLQK
-1043 VTVPAAVK
+1043 VTVPVAVK

-1057 FRDCTSL
+1057 FKDCTSL

-1308 VANDGL
+1308 VAGDGL

-1328 GETEMIKVYSTG
+1328 GETEMIKVYSAG

>member
-1 MRKIRI
+1 
-7 KICLLAA
+7 
-14 MLAVATGIQASDFVV
+14 
-29 DELCYNITDAEA
+29 
-41 KTVEVAKYDY
+41 
-51 TVDGEMVRPT
+51 MVRPT

-85 GDGAFTVYGLKNGW
+85 GDGAFTVYGLRGGW

-302 TYPVEELA
+302 TYPVEVLA

-323 NITAI
+323 NITA
-328 TLPEGLKRLEKNS
+328 
-341 LYSEVVSAT
+341 
-350 EVTIPASVEYVGTY
+350 
-364 FLRGE
+364 
-369 TLKKITFKGSPV
+369 
-381 LADNSVGSNYKL
+381 
-393 IHFMS
+393 
-398 QTPPAVGK
+398 
-406 YSFQSAQ
+406 
-413 LMVVAPDIASI
+413 
-424 PVYRTTLSGH
+424 
-434 WGVEKGYELSVY
+434 
-446 GGLKEADNV
+446 
-455 YYSAMEDGNAC
+455 
-466 AIYFDGTQTSVALSK
+466 
-481 TIQIDGAARALA
+481 
-493 KIQRGLFYYKNI
+493 
-505 TEVIVPETVKTIGGN
+505 
-520 AFYKC
+520 
-525 SALTSLQLPSEVEE
+525 
-539 IGDYAFYECSAWAI
+539 
-553 DVTLPV
+553 
-559 LKTLGKGAFQ
+559 
-569 KSGIKSLNLTGAPL
+569 
-583 ATIPESA
+583 
-590 FGECSSLA
+590 
-598 SITLNEGLSK
+598 
-608 IESYA
+608 
-613 FTGAVVT
+613 
-620 ELTIPSTVT
+620 
-629 DIYTV
+629 
-634 GIWSKIKKLIS
+634 
-645 KATTPPTLRNSRQLN
+645 
-660 CLLFVPNGC
+660 
-669 VTAYRQADRWV
+669 
-680 ESTSVI
+680 
-686 AVGEMQ
+686 
-692 TGGLSFYFGDTD
+692 
-704 ALLYNVDTDVTGS
+704 
-717 DVVIP
+717 
-722 ATVEQGGNSYTVNE
+722 
-736 MRAALLKN
+736 
-744 SAAVKSVTIPASI
+744 
-757 TQIPNDAFRNC
+757 
-768 TGLTSVTMP
+768 
-777 ATVTSIGAYAF
+777 
-788 NGCKALPSVVLPASL
+788 
-803 GSIGEYGFLGCKAL
+803 
-817 TSIELPAALTEI
+817 
-829 GVSAFNGCSA
+829 
-839 MACDVNIPD
+839 
-848 GVTVIPDGAFDQSGI
+848 
-863 TGITLG
+863 
-869 KNVKTV
+869 
-875 GRKAFYNC
+875 
-883 QNILSI
+883 I

-925 FWNVGIKVVCHSAA
+925 FWNIGIKVVCHSAA

-1034 FRGKTQLQK
+1034 FSGKTQLQK
-1043 VTVPAAVK
+1043 VTVPVAVK

-1057 FRDCTSL
+1057 FKDCTSL

-1158 TINSAN
+1158 TINSA
-1164 PLQLSSDISKLGM
+1164 
-1177 EFEGCKSLK
+1177 
-1186 AVSVAGGM
+1186 
-1194 IGSFAFDGCES
+1194 
-1205 LVSVGIAEGV
+1205 
-1215 KTIGEYAFD
+1215 
-1224 GCTSLKRILLPAS
+1224 
-1237 LQEIKHETF
+1237 
-1246 RNVVFEEITCLAVTP
+1246 
-1261 PSIRDNTFTD
+1261 IRC
-1271 YSAHLCVPAESM
+1271 S
-1283 AAYAAATGWKEFS
+1283 
-1296 NIGDLTTSGVSA
+1296 
-1308 VANDGL
+1308 
-1314 SVAVCDGRICVDGV
+1314 
-1328 GETEMIKVYSTG
+1328 
-1340 GMLVGM
+1340 
-1346 GLNRQVE
+1346 
-1353 VPSPG
+1353 
-1358 VYIVE
+1358 
-1363 FKKGT
+1363 
-1368 VKVAIR
+1368 

>member
-1 MRKIRI
+1 
-7 KICLLAA
+7 

-29 DELCYNITDAEA
+29 DGLCYNITDAEA

-85 GDGAFTVYGLKNGW
+85 GDGAFTVYGLRGGW

-302 TYPVEELA
+302 TYPVEVLA

-323 NITAI
+323 NITA
-328 TLPEGLKRLEKNS
+328 
-341 LYSEVVSAT
+341 
-350 EVTIPASVEYVGTY
+350 
-364 FLRGE
+364 
-369 TLKKITFKGSPV
+369 
-381 LADNSVGSNYKL
+381 
-393 IHFMS
+393 
-398 QTPPAVGK
+398 
-406 YSFQSAQ
+406 
-413 LMVVAPDIASI
+413 
-424 PVYRTTLSGH
+424 
-434 WGVEKGYELSVY
+434 
-446 GGLKEADNV
+446 
-455 YYSAMEDGNAC
+455 
-466 AIYFDGTQTSVALSK
+466 
-481 TIQIDGAARALA
+481 
-493 KIQRGLFYYKNI
+493 
-505 TEVIVPETVKTIGGN
+505 
-520 AFYKC
+520 
-525 SALTSLQLPSEVEE
+525 
-539 IGDYAFYECSAWAI
+539 
-553 DVTLPV
+553 
-559 LKTLGKGAFQ
+559 
-569 KSGIKSLNLTGAPL
+569 
-583 ATIPESA
+583 
-590 FGECSSLA
+590 
-598 SITLNEGLSK
+598 
-608 IESYA
+608 
-613 FTGAVVT
+613 
-620 ELTIPSTVT
+620 
-629 DIYTV
+629 
-634 GIWSKIKKLIS
+634 
-645 KATTPPTLRNSRQLN
+645 
-660 CLLFVPNGC
+660 
-669 VTAYRQADRWV
+669 
-680 ESTSVI
+680 
-686 AVGEMQ
+686 
-692 TGGLSFYFGDTD
+692 
-704 ALLYNVDTDVTGS
+704 
-717 DVVIP
+717 
-722 ATVEQGGNSYTVNE
+722 
-736 MRAALLKN
+736 
-744 SAAVKSVTIPASI
+744 
-757 TQIPNDAFRNC
+757 
-768 TGLTSVTMP
+768 
-777 ATVTSIGAYAF
+777 
-788 NGCKALPSVVLPASL
+788 
-803 GSIGEYGFLGCKAL
+803 
-817 TSIELPAALTEI
+817 
-829 GVSAFNGCSA
+829 
-839 MACDVNIPD
+839 
-848 GVTVIPDGAFDQSGI
+848 
-863 TGITLG
+863 
-869 KNVKTV
+869 
-875 GRKAFYNC
+875 
-883 QNILSI
+883 I

-925 FWNVGIKVVCHSAA
+925 FWNIGIKVVCHSAA
-939 PLTLPKST
+939 PLTLPKLT

-1028 TRIDAA
+1028 TRIDVA
-1034 FRGKTQLQK
+1034 FSGKTQLQK

-1057 FRDCTSL
+1057 FGDCTSL

-1308 VANDGL
+1308 VAGDGL

>member
-1 MRKIRI
+1 
-7 KICLLAA
+7 

-85 GDGAFTVYGLKNGW
+85 GDGAFTVYGLRGGW

-233 TTVHVPEGCSDAYNA
+233 TTVYVPEGCSDAYNA

-302 TYPVEELA
+302 TYPVEVLA

-323 NITAI
+323 NITA
-328 TLPEGLKRLEKNS
+328 
-341 LYSEVVSAT
+341 
-350 EVTIPASVEYVGTY
+350 
-364 FLRGE
+364 
-369 TLKKITFKGSPV
+369 
-381 LADNSVGSNYKL
+381 
-393 IHFMS
+393 
-398 QTPPAVGK
+398 
-406 YSFQSAQ
+406 
-413 LMVVAPDIASI
+413 
-424 PVYRTTLSGH
+424 
-434 WGVEKGYELSVY
+434 
-446 GGLKEADNV
+446 
-455 YYSAMEDGNAC
+455 
-466 AIYFDGTQTSVALSK
+466 
-481 TIQIDGAARALA
+481 
-493 KIQRGLFYYKNI
+493 
-505 TEVIVPETVKTIGGN
+505 
-520 AFYKC
+520 
-525 SALTSLQLPSEVEE
+525 
-539 IGDYAFYECSAWAI
+539 
-553 DVTLPV
+553 
-559 LKTLGKGAFQ
+559 
-569 KSGIKSLNLTGAPL
+569 
-583 ATIPESA
+583 
-590 FGECSSLA
+590 
-598 SITLNEGLSK
+598 
-608 IESYA
+608 
-613 FTGAVVT
+613 
-620 ELTIPSTVT
+620 
-629 DIYTV
+629 
-634 GIWSKIKKLIS
+634 
-645 KATTPPTLRNSRQLN
+645 
-660 CLLFVPNGC
+660 
-669 VTAYRQADRWV
+669 
-680 ESTSVI
+680 
-686 AVGEMQ
+686 
-692 TGGLSFYFGDTD
+692 
-704 ALLYNVDTDVTGS
+704 
-717 DVVIP
+717 
-722 ATVEQGGNSYTVNE
+722 
-736 MRAALLKN
+736 
-744 SAAVKSVTIPASI
+744 
-757 TQIPNDAFRNC
+757 
-768 TGLTSVTMP
+768 
-777 ATVTSIGAYAF
+777 
-788 NGCKALPSVVLPASL
+788 
-803 GSIGEYGFLGCKAL
+803 
-817 TSIELPAALTEI
+817 
-829 GVSAFNGCSA
+829 
-839 MACDVNIPD
+839 
-848 GVTVIPDGAFDQSGI
+848 
-863 TGITLG
+863 
-869 KNVKTV
+869 
-875 GRKAFYNC
+875 
-883 QNILSI
+883 I

-925 FWNVGIKVVCHSAA
+925 FWNIGIKVVCHSAA

-1034 FRGKTQLQK
+1034 FSGKTQLQK

-1057 FRDCTSL
+1057 FKDCTSL

-1283 AAYAAATGWKEFS
+1283 AA
-1296 NIGDLTTSGVSA
+1296 
-1308 VANDGL
+1308 
-1314 SVAVCDGRICVDGV
+1314 
-1328 GETEMIKVYSTG
+1328 
-1340 GMLVGM
+1340 
-1346 GLNRQVE
+1346 
-1353 VPSPG
+1353 
-1358 VYIVE
+1358 
-1363 FKKGT
+1363 
-1368 VKVAIR
+1368 

>member
-1 MRKIRI
+1 
-7 KICLLAA
+7 
-14 MLAVATGIQASDFVV
+14 
-29 DELCYNITDAEA
+29 
-41 KTVEVAKYDY
+41 
-51 TVDGEMVRPT
+51 MVRPT

-85 GDGAFTVYGLKNGW
+85 GDGAFTVYGLRGGW

-267 GIRYYHDSHRAIGY
+267 GICYYHDSHRAIGY

-302 TYPVEELA
+302 TYPVEVLA

-323 NITAI
+323 NITA
-328 TLPEGLKRLEKNS
+328 
-341 LYSEVVSAT
+341 
-350 EVTIPASVEYVGTY
+350 
-364 FLRGE
+364 
-369 TLKKITFKGSPV
+369 
-381 LADNSVGSNYKL
+381 
-393 IHFMS
+393 
-398 QTPPAVGK
+398 
-406 YSFQSAQ
+406 
-413 LMVVAPDIASI
+413 
-424 PVYRTTLSGH
+424 
-434 WGVEKGYELSVY
+434 
-446 GGLKEADNV
+446 
-455 YYSAMEDGNAC
+455 
-466 AIYFDGTQTSVALSK
+466 
-481 TIQIDGAARALA
+481 
-493 KIQRGLFYYKNI
+493 
-505 TEVIVPETVKTIGGN
+505 
-520 AFYKC
+520 
-525 SALTSLQLPSEVEE
+525 
-539 IGDYAFYECSAWAI
+539 
-553 DVTLPV
+553 
-559 LKTLGKGAFQ
+559 
-569 KSGIKSLNLTGAPL
+569 
-583 ATIPESA
+583 
-590 FGECSSLA
+590 
-598 SITLNEGLSK
+598 
-608 IESYA
+608 
-613 FTGAVVT
+613 
-620 ELTIPSTVT
+620 
-629 DIYTV
+629 
-634 GIWSKIKKLIS
+634 
-645 KATTPPTLRNSRQLN
+645 
-660 CLLFVPNGC
+660 
-669 VTAYRQADRWV
+669 
-680 ESTSVI
+680 
-686 AVGEMQ
+686 
-692 TGGLSFYFGDTD
+692 
-704 ALLYNVDTDVTGS
+704 
-717 DVVIP
+717 
-722 ATVEQGGNSYTVNE
+722 
-736 MRAALLKN
+736 
-744 SAAVKSVTIPASI
+744 
-757 TQIPNDAFRNC
+757 
-768 TGLTSVTMP
+768 
-777 ATVTSIGAYAF
+777 
-788 NGCKALPSVVLPASL
+788 
-803 GSIGEYGFLGCKAL
+803 
-817 TSIELPAALTEI
+817 
-829 GVSAFNGCSA
+829 
-839 MACDVNIPD
+839 
-848 GVTVIPDGAFDQSGI
+848 
-863 TGITLG
+863 
-869 KNVKTV
+869 
-875 GRKAFYNC
+875 
-883 QNILSI
+883 I

-925 FWNVGIKVVCHSAA
+925 FWNIGIKVVCHSAA

-1034 FRGKTQLQK
+1034 FSGKTQLQK

-1057 FRDCTSL
+1057 FKDCTSL

-1308 VANDGL
+1308 VAGDGL

-1328 GETEMIKVYSTG
+1328 GETEMIKVYSAG

>member
-1 MRKIRI
+1 
-7 KICLLAA
+7 
-14 MLAVATGIQASDFVV
+14 
-29 DELCYNITDAEA
+29 
-41 KTVEVAKYDY
+41 
-51 TVDGEMVRPT
+51 
-61 KMDVVVPMTVVN
+61 MDVVVPMTVVN

-85 GDGAFTVYGLKNGW
+85 GDGAFTVYGLRGGW

-302 TYPVEELA
+302 TYPVEVLA

-323 NITAI
+323 NITA
-328 TLPEGLKRLEKNS
+328 
-341 LYSEVVSAT
+341 
-350 EVTIPASVEYVGTY
+350 
-364 FLRGE
+364 
-369 TLKKITFKGSPV
+369 
-381 LADNSVGSNYKL
+381 
-393 IHFMS
+393 
-398 QTPPAVGK
+398 
-406 YSFQSAQ
+406 
-413 LMVVAPDIASI
+413 
-424 PVYRTTLSGH
+424 
-434 WGVEKGYELSVY
+434 
-446 GGLKEADNV
+446 
-455 YYSAMEDGNAC
+455 
-466 AIYFDGTQTSVALSK
+466 
-481 TIQIDGAARALA
+481 
-493 KIQRGLFYYKNI
+493 
-505 TEVIVPETVKTIGGN
+505 
-520 AFYKC
+520 
-525 SALTSLQLPSEVEE
+525 
-539 IGDYAFYECSAWAI
+539 
-553 DVTLPV
+553 
-559 LKTLGKGAFQ
+559 
-569 KSGIKSLNLTGAPL
+569 
-583 ATIPESA
+583 
-590 FGECSSLA
+590 
-598 SITLNEGLSK
+598 
-608 IESYA
+608 
-613 FTGAVVT
+613 
-620 ELTIPSTVT
+620 
-629 DIYTV
+629 
-634 GIWSKIKKLIS
+634 
-645 KATTPPTLRNSRQLN
+645 
-660 CLLFVPNGC
+660 
-669 VTAYRQADRWV
+669 
-680 ESTSVI
+680 
-686 AVGEMQ
+686 
-692 TGGLSFYFGDTD
+692 
-704 ALLYNVDTDVTGS
+704 
-717 DVVIP
+717 
-722 ATVEQGGNSYTVNE
+722 
-736 MRAALLKN
+736 
-744 SAAVKSVTIPASI
+744 
-757 TQIPNDAFRNC
+757 
-768 TGLTSVTMP
+768 
-777 ATVTSIGAYAF
+777 
-788 NGCKALPSVVLPASL
+788 
-803 GSIGEYGFLGCKAL
+803 
-817 TSIELPAALTEI
+817 
-829 GVSAFNGCSA
+829 
-839 MACDVNIPD
+839 
-848 GVTVIPDGAFDQSGI
+848 
-863 TGITLG
+863 
-869 KNVKTV
+869 
-875 GRKAFYNC
+875 
-883 QNILSI
+883 I

-925 FWNVGIKVVCHSAA
+925 FWNIGIKVVCHSAA

-984 FAGLADGVE
+984 FA
-993 YRANDTEAWVTGVAD
+993 
-1008 DTVVAD
+1008 
-1014 IKDYLSIDGSQMPV
+1014 
-1028 TRIDAA
+1028 
-1034 FRGKTQLQK
+1034 
-1043 VTVPAAVK
+1043 
-1051 ALPENM
+1051 
-1057 FRDCTSL
+1057 
-1064 NAVTFAS
+1064 S

-1105 KNCLSLT
+1105 KNCLLLT

-1308 VANDGL
+1308 VAGDGL

-1328 GETEMIKVYSTG
+1328 GETEMIKVYSAG

>member
-1 MRKIRI
+1 
-7 KICLLAA
+7 

-85 GDGAFTVYGLKNGW
+85 GDGAFTVYGLRGGW

-287 NGPLNIPQTV
+287 NVPLNIPQTV

-302 TYPVEELA
+302 TYPVEVLA

-323 NITAI
+323 NITA
-328 TLPEGLKRLEKNS
+328 
-341 LYSEVVSAT
+341 
-350 EVTIPASVEYVGTY
+350 
-364 FLRGE
+364 
-369 TLKKITFKGSPV
+369 
-381 LADNSVGSNYKL
+381 
-393 IHFMS
+393 
-398 QTPPAVGK
+398 
-406 YSFQSAQ
+406 
-413 LMVVAPDIASI
+413 
-424 PVYRTTLSGH
+424 
-434 WGVEKGYELSVY
+434 
-446 GGLKEADNV
+446 
-455 YYSAMEDGNAC
+455 
-466 AIYFDGTQTSVALSK
+466 
-481 TIQIDGAARALA
+481 
-493 KIQRGLFYYKNI
+493 
-505 TEVIVPETVKTIGGN
+505 
-520 AFYKC
+520 
-525 SALTSLQLPSEVEE
+525 
-539 IGDYAFYECSAWAI
+539 
-553 DVTLPV
+553 
-559 LKTLGKGAFQ
+559 
-569 KSGIKSLNLTGAPL
+569 
-583 ATIPESA
+583 
-590 FGECSSLA
+590 
-598 SITLNEGLSK
+598 
-608 IESYA
+608 
-613 FTGAVVT
+613 
-620 ELTIPSTVT
+620 
-629 DIYTV
+629 
-634 GIWSKIKKLIS
+634 
-645 KATTPPTLRNSRQLN
+645 
-660 CLLFVPNGC
+660 
-669 VTAYRQADRWV
+669 
-680 ESTSVI
+680 
-686 AVGEMQ
+686 
-692 TGGLSFYFGDTD
+692 
-704 ALLYNVDTDVTGS
+704 
-717 DVVIP
+717 
-722 ATVEQGGNSYTVNE
+722 
-736 MRAALLKN
+736 
-744 SAAVKSVTIPASI
+744 
-757 TQIPNDAFRNC
+757 
-768 TGLTSVTMP
+768 
-777 ATVTSIGAYAF
+777 
-788 NGCKALPSVVLPASL
+788 
-803 GSIGEYGFLGCKAL
+803 
-817 TSIELPAALTEI
+817 
-829 GVSAFNGCSA
+829 
-839 MACDVNIPD
+839 
-848 GVTVIPDGAFDQSGI
+848 
-863 TGITLG
+863 
-869 KNVKTV
+869 
-875 GRKAFYNC
+875 
-883 QNILSI
+883 I

-925 FWNVGIKVVCHSAA
+925 FWNIGIKVVCHSAA

-961 VGSVAAYVAATDK
+961 VGSVAAYVEATDK

-993 YRANDTEAWVTGVAD
+993 YRANDTEAWVTGVAE

-1028 TRIDAA
+1028 TRIDVA
-1034 FRGKTQLQK
+1034 FSGKTQLQK

-1308 VANDGL
+1308 VAGDGL

-1328 GETEMIKVYSTG
+1328 GETEMIKVYSAG

>member
-1 MRKIRI
+1 M
-7 KICLLAA
+7 
-14 MLAVATGIQASDFVV
+14 
-29 DELCYNITDAEA
+29 
-41 KTVEVAKYDY
+41 
-51 TVDGEMVRPT
+51 
-61 KMDVVVPMTVVN
+61 PMTVVN

-85 GDGAFTVYGLKNGW
+85 GDGAFTVYGLRGGW

-302 TYPVEELA
+302 TYPVEVLA

-323 NITAI
+323 NITA
-328 TLPEGLKRLEKNS
+328 
-341 LYSEVVSAT
+341 
-350 EVTIPASVEYVGTY
+350 
-364 FLRGE
+364 
-369 TLKKITFKGSPV
+369 
-381 LADNSVGSNYKL
+381 
-393 IHFMS
+393 
-398 QTPPAVGK
+398 
-406 YSFQSAQ
+406 
-413 LMVVAPDIASI
+413 
-424 PVYRTTLSGH
+424 
-434 WGVEKGYELSVY
+434 
-446 GGLKEADNV
+446 
-455 YYSAMEDGNAC
+455 
-466 AIYFDGTQTSVALSK
+466 
-481 TIQIDGAARALA
+481 
-493 KIQRGLFYYKNI
+493 
-505 TEVIVPETVKTIGGN
+505 
-520 AFYKC
+520 
-525 SALTSLQLPSEVEE
+525 
-539 IGDYAFYECSAWAI
+539 
-553 DVTLPV
+553 
-559 LKTLGKGAFQ
+559 
-569 KSGIKSLNLTGAPL
+569 
-583 ATIPESA
+583 
-590 FGECSSLA
+590 
-598 SITLNEGLSK
+598 
-608 IESYA
+608 
-613 FTGAVVT
+613 
-620 ELTIPSTVT
+620 
-629 DIYTV
+629 
-634 GIWSKIKKLIS
+634 
-645 KATTPPTLRNSRQLN
+645 
-660 CLLFVPNGC
+660 
-669 VTAYRQADRWV
+669 
-680 ESTSVI
+680 
-686 AVGEMQ
+686 
-692 TGGLSFYFGDTD
+692 
-704 ALLYNVDTDVTGS
+704 
-717 DVVIP
+717 
-722 ATVEQGGNSYTVNE
+722 
-736 MRAALLKN
+736 
-744 SAAVKSVTIPASI
+744 
-757 TQIPNDAFRNC
+757 
-768 TGLTSVTMP
+768 
-777 ATVTSIGAYAF
+777 
-788 NGCKALPSVVLPASL
+788 
-803 GSIGEYGFLGCKAL
+803 
-817 TSIELPAALTEI
+817 
-829 GVSAFNGCSA
+829 
-839 MACDVNIPD
+839 
-848 GVTVIPDGAFDQSGI
+848 
-863 TGITLG
+863 
-869 KNVKTV
+869 
-875 GRKAFYNC
+875 
-883 QNILSI
+883 I

-925 FWNVGIKVVCHSAA
+925 FWNIGIKVVCHSAA

-1034 FRGKTQLQK
+1034 FSGKTQLQK
-1043 VTVPAAVK
+1043 VTVPVAVK

-1057 FRDCTSL
+1057 FKDCTSL

-1308 VANDGL
+1308 VAGDGL

-1328 GETEMIKVYSTG
+1328 GETEMIKVYSAG

>member
-1 MRKIRI
+1 
-7 KICLLAA
+7 
-14 MLAVATGIQASDFVV
+14 
-29 DELCYNITDAEA
+29 
-41 KTVEVAKYDY
+41 
-51 TVDGEMVRPT
+51 
-61 KMDVVVPMTVVN
+61 
-73 PNDNQTYRVTAL
+73 
-85 GDGAFTVYGLKNGW
+85 
-99 FDYTSIVLPEGLLEI
+99 
-114 KANAFSGQSKLTSL
+114 
-128 VIPGTV
+128 
-134 KSVKTKF
+134 
-141 AQMSG
+141 MSG

-200 DTSYKNVEITLTSAV
+200 DTSYKNVEIRLTSAV

-302 TYPVEELA
+302 TYPVEVLA

-323 NITAI
+323 NITA
-328 TLPEGLKRLEKNS
+328 
-341 LYSEVVSAT
+341 
-350 EVTIPASVEYVGTY
+350 
-364 FLRGE
+364 
-369 TLKKITFKGSPV
+369 
-381 LADNSVGSNYKL
+381 
-393 IHFMS
+393 
-398 QTPPAVGK
+398 
-406 YSFQSAQ
+406 
-413 LMVVAPDIASI
+413 
-424 PVYRTTLSGH
+424 
-434 WGVEKGYELSVY
+434 
-446 GGLKEADNV
+446 
-455 YYSAMEDGNAC
+455 
-466 AIYFDGTQTSVALSK
+466 
-481 TIQIDGAARALA
+481 
-493 KIQRGLFYYKNI
+493 
-505 TEVIVPETVKTIGGN
+505 
-520 AFYKC
+520 
-525 SALTSLQLPSEVEE
+525 
-539 IGDYAFYECSAWAI
+539 
-553 DVTLPV
+553 
-559 LKTLGKGAFQ
+559 
-569 KSGIKSLNLTGAPL
+569 
-583 ATIPESA
+583 
-590 FGECSSLA
+590 
-598 SITLNEGLSK
+598 
-608 IESYA
+608 
-613 FTGAVVT
+613 
-620 ELTIPSTVT
+620 
-629 DIYTV
+629 
-634 GIWSKIKKLIS
+634 
-645 KATTPPTLRNSRQLN
+645 
-660 CLLFVPNGC
+660 
-669 VTAYRQADRWV
+669 
-680 ESTSVI
+680 
-686 AVGEMQ
+686 
-692 TGGLSFYFGDTD
+692 
-704 ALLYNVDTDVTGS
+704 
-717 DVVIP
+717 
-722 ATVEQGGNSYTVNE
+722 
-736 MRAALLKN
+736 
-744 SAAVKSVTIPASI
+744 
-757 TQIPNDAFRNC
+757 
-768 TGLTSVTMP
+768 
-777 ATVTSIGAYAF
+777 
-788 NGCKALPSVVLPASL
+788 
-803 GSIGEYGFLGCKAL
+803 
-817 TSIELPAALTEI
+817 
-829 GVSAFNGCSA
+829 
-839 MACDVNIPD
+839 
-848 GVTVIPDGAFDQSGI
+848 
-863 TGITLG
+863 
-869 KNVKTV
+869 
-875 GRKAFYNC
+875 
-883 QNILSI
+883 I

-925 FWNVGIKVVCHSAA
+925 FWNIGIKVVCHSAA

-1034 FRGKTQLQK
+1034 FSGKTQLQK

-1057 FRDCTSL
+1057 FKDCTSL

-1308 VANDGL
+1308 VAGDGL

-1328 GETEMIKVYSTG
+1328 GETEMIKVYSAG

>member
-1 MRKIRI
+1 
-7 KICLLAA
+7 
-14 MLAVATGIQASDFVV
+14 
-29 DELCYNITDAEA
+29 
-41 KTVEVAKYDY
+41 
-51 TVDGEMVRPT
+51 MVRPT

-85 GDGAFTVYGLKNGW
+85 GDGAFTVYGLRGGW

-281 DVVSEL
+281 DVESEL

-302 TYPVEELA
+302 TYPVEVLA

-323 NITAI
+323 NITA
-328 TLPEGLKRLEKNS
+328 
-341 LYSEVVSAT
+341 
-350 EVTIPASVEYVGTY
+350 
-364 FLRGE
+364 
-369 TLKKITFKGSPV
+369 
-381 LADNSVGSNYKL
+381 
-393 IHFMS
+393 
-398 QTPPAVGK
+398 
-406 YSFQSAQ
+406 
-413 LMVVAPDIASI
+413 
-424 PVYRTTLSGH
+424 
-434 WGVEKGYELSVY
+434 
-446 GGLKEADNV
+446 
-455 YYSAMEDGNAC
+455 
-466 AIYFDGTQTSVALSK
+466 
-481 TIQIDGAARALA
+481 
-493 KIQRGLFYYKNI
+493 
-505 TEVIVPETVKTIGGN
+505 
-520 AFYKC
+520 
-525 SALTSLQLPSEVEE
+525 
-539 IGDYAFYECSAWAI
+539 
-553 DVTLPV
+553 
-559 LKTLGKGAFQ
+559 
-569 KSGIKSLNLTGAPL
+569 
-583 ATIPESA
+583 
-590 FGECSSLA
+590 
-598 SITLNEGLSK
+598 
-608 IESYA
+608 
-613 FTGAVVT
+613 
-620 ELTIPSTVT
+620 
-629 DIYTV
+629 
-634 GIWSKIKKLIS
+634 
-645 KATTPPTLRNSRQLN
+645 
-660 CLLFVPNGC
+660 
-669 VTAYRQADRWV
+669 
-680 ESTSVI
+680 
-686 AVGEMQ
+686 
-692 TGGLSFYFGDTD
+692 
-704 ALLYNVDTDVTGS
+704 
-717 DVVIP
+717 
-722 ATVEQGGNSYTVNE
+722 
-736 MRAALLKN
+736 
-744 SAAVKSVTIPASI
+744 
-757 TQIPNDAFRNC
+757 
-768 TGLTSVTMP
+768 
-777 ATVTSIGAYAF
+777 
-788 NGCKALPSVVLPASL
+788 
-803 GSIGEYGFLGCKAL
+803 
-817 TSIELPAALTEI
+817 
-829 GVSAFNGCSA
+829 
-839 MACDVNIPD
+839 
-848 GVTVIPDGAFDQSGI
+848 
-863 TGITLG
+863 
-869 KNVKTV
+869 
-875 GRKAFYNC
+875 
-883 QNILSI
+883 I

-925 FWNVGIKVVCHSAA
+925 FWNIGIKVVCHSAA

-1028 TRIDAA
+1028 TRIDVA
-1034 FRGKTQLQK
+1034 FSGKTQLQK

-1057 FRDCTSL
+1057 FRNCTSL

-1283 AAYAAATGWKEFS
+1283 AAYAAATGWKAFS

-1308 VANDGL
+1308 VAGDGL

-1328 GETEMIKVYSTG
+1328 GETEMIKVYSAG

>member
-1 MRKIRI
+1 
-7 KICLLAA
+7 

-51 TVDGEMVRPT
+51 AVDGEMVRPT
-61 KMDVVVPMTVVN
+61 KMDVVVPPTVVN

-85 GDGAFTVYGLKNGW
+85 GDGAFTVYGLRGGW

-114 KANAFSGQSKLTSL
+114 KANAFSGQSNLTSL

-155 VKEMVTIESGR
+155 VEEMVSIESGR

-328 TLPEGLKRLEKNS
+328 TL
-341 LYSEVVSAT
+341 
-350 EVTIPASVEYVGTY
+350 
-364 FLRGE
+364 
-369 TLKKITFKGSPV
+369 
-381 LADNSVGSNYKL
+381 
-393 IHFMS
+393 
-398 QTPPAVGK
+398 
-406 YSFQSAQ
+406 
-413 LMVVAPDIASI
+413 
-424 PVYRTTLSGH
+424 
-434 WGVEKGYELSVY
+434 
-446 GGLKEADNV
+446 
-455 YYSAMEDGNAC
+455 
-466 AIYFDGTQTSVALSK
+466 
-481 TIQIDGAARALA
+481 
-493 KIQRGLFYYKNI
+493 
-505 TEVIVPETVKTIGGN
+505 
-520 AFYKC
+520 
-525 SALTSLQLPSEVEE
+525 
-539 IGDYAFYECSAWAI
+539 
-553 DVTLPV
+553 
-559 LKTLGKGAFQ
+559 
-569 KSGIKSLNLTGAPL
+569 
-583 ATIPESA
+583 
-590 FGECSSLA
+590 
-598 SITLNEGLSK
+598 
-608 IESYA
+608 
-613 FTGAVVT
+613 
-620 ELTIPSTVT
+620 
-629 DIYTV
+629 
-634 GIWSKIKKLIS
+634 
-645 KATTPPTLRNSRQLN
+645 
-660 CLLFVPNGC
+660 
-669 VTAYRQADRWV
+669 
-680 ESTSVI
+680 
-686 AVGEMQ
+686 
-692 TGGLSFYFGDTD
+692 
-704 ALLYNVDTDVTGS
+704 
-717 DVVIP
+717 
-722 ATVEQGGNSYTVNE
+722 
-736 MRAALLKN
+736 
-744 SAAVKSVTIPASI
+744 
-757 TQIPNDAFRNC
+757 
-768 TGLTSVTMP
+768 
-777 ATVTSIGAYAF
+777 
-788 NGCKALPSVVLPASL
+788 
-803 GSIGEYGFLGCKAL
+803 
-817 TSIELPAALTEI
+817 
-829 GVSAFNGCSA
+829 
-839 MACDVNIPD
+839 
-848 GVTVIPDGAFDQSGI
+848 
-863 TGITLG
+863 
-869 KNVKTV
+869 
-875 GRKAFYNC
+875 
-883 QNILSI
+883 
-889 TLNEGL
+889 NEGL

-918 TTMGSNA
+918 TTMGSSA

-947 TYSYQFKKCTVIVP
+947 MYSYQFKKCTVIVP

-1081 AFMSTAVAAI
+1081 AFMATAVAAI

-1130 CKALT
+1130 CKALK

-1164 PLQLSSDISKLGM
+1164 PLQLSSDIRKLGM
-1177 EFEGCKSLK
+1177 EFVGCKSLK

-1194 IGSFAFDGCES
+1194 IGSFAFDGCKS

-1246 RNVVFEEITCLAVTP
+1246 RGVVFEEITCLAVTP

-1328 GETEMIKVYSTG
+1328 GETEMIKVYSAG

>member
-1 MRKIRI
+1 MRERNIFAALIFCSRFENADFCERKNKPNLMRKIRI

-85 GDGAFTVYGLKNGW
+85 GDGAFTVYGLRGGW

-233 TTVHVPEGCSDAYNA
+233 TTVYVPEGCSDAYNA

-302 TYPVEELA
+302 TYPVEVLA

-323 NITAI
+323 NITA
-328 TLPEGLKRLEKNS
+328 
-341 LYSEVVSAT
+341 
-350 EVTIPASVEYVGTY
+350 
-364 FLRGE
+364 
-369 TLKKITFKGSPV
+369 
-381 LADNSVGSNYKL
+381 
-393 IHFMS
+393 
-398 QTPPAVGK
+398 
-406 YSFQSAQ
+406 
-413 LMVVAPDIASI
+413 
-424 PVYRTTLSGH
+424 
-434 WGVEKGYELSVY
+434 
-446 GGLKEADNV
+446 
-455 YYSAMEDGNAC
+455 
-466 AIYFDGTQTSVALSK
+466 
-481 TIQIDGAARALA
+481 
-493 KIQRGLFYYKNI
+493 
-505 TEVIVPETVKTIGGN
+505 
-520 AFYKC
+520 
-525 SALTSLQLPSEVEE
+525 
-539 IGDYAFYECSAWAI
+539 
-553 DVTLPV
+553 
-559 LKTLGKGAFQ
+559 
-569 KSGIKSLNLTGAPL
+569 
-583 ATIPESA
+583 
-590 FGECSSLA
+590 
-598 SITLNEGLSK
+598 
-608 IESYA
+608 
-613 FTGAVVT
+613 
-620 ELTIPSTVT
+620 
-629 DIYTV
+629 
-634 GIWSKIKKLIS
+634 
-645 KATTPPTLRNSRQLN
+645 
-660 CLLFVPNGC
+660 
-669 VTAYRQADRWV
+669 
-680 ESTSVI
+680 
-686 AVGEMQ
+686 
-692 TGGLSFYFGDTD
+692 
-704 ALLYNVDTDVTGS
+704 
-717 DVVIP
+717 
-722 ATVEQGGNSYTVNE
+722 
-736 MRAALLKN
+736 
-744 SAAVKSVTIPASI
+744 
-757 TQIPNDAFRNC
+757 
-768 TGLTSVTMP
+768 
-777 ATVTSIGAYAF
+777 
-788 NGCKALPSVVLPASL
+788 
-803 GSIGEYGFLGCKAL
+803 
-817 TSIELPAALTEI
+817 
-829 GVSAFNGCSA
+829 
-839 MACDVNIPD
+839 
-848 GVTVIPDGAFDQSGI
+848 
-863 TGITLG
+863 
-869 KNVKTV
+869 
-875 GRKAFYNC
+875 
-883 QNILSI
+883 I

-925 FWNVGIKVVCHSAA
+925 FWNIGIKVVCHSAA

-1034 FRGKTQLQK
+1034 FSGKTQLQK

-1261 PSIRDNTFTD
+1261 LSIRDNTFTD

-1308 VANDGL
+1308 VAGDGL

-1328 GETEMIKVYSTG
+1328 GETEMIKVYSAG

>member
-1 MRKIRI
+1 
-7 KICLLAA
+7 
-14 MLAVATGIQASDFVV
+14 
-29 DELCYNITDAEA
+29 
-41 KTVEVAKYDY
+41 
-51 TVDGEMVRPT
+51 
-61 KMDVVVPMTVVN
+61 MDVVVPMTVVN

-85 GDGAFTVYGLKNGW
+85 GDGAFTVYGLRGGW

-302 TYPVEELA
+302 TYPVEVLA

-323 NITAI
+323 NITA
-328 TLPEGLKRLEKNS
+328 
-341 LYSEVVSAT
+341 
-350 EVTIPASVEYVGTY
+350 
-364 FLRGE
+364 
-369 TLKKITFKGSPV
+369 
-381 LADNSVGSNYKL
+381 
-393 IHFMS
+393 
-398 QTPPAVGK
+398 
-406 YSFQSAQ
+406 
-413 LMVVAPDIASI
+413 
-424 PVYRTTLSGH
+424 
-434 WGVEKGYELSVY
+434 
-446 GGLKEADNV
+446 
-455 YYSAMEDGNAC
+455 
-466 AIYFDGTQTSVALSK
+466 
-481 TIQIDGAARALA
+481 
-493 KIQRGLFYYKNI
+493 
-505 TEVIVPETVKTIGGN
+505 
-520 AFYKC
+520 
-525 SALTSLQLPSEVEE
+525 
-539 IGDYAFYECSAWAI
+539 
-553 DVTLPV
+553 
-559 LKTLGKGAFQ
+559 
-569 KSGIKSLNLTGAPL
+569 
-583 ATIPESA
+583 
-590 FGECSSLA
+590 
-598 SITLNEGLSK
+598 
-608 IESYA
+608 
-613 FTGAVVT
+613 
-620 ELTIPSTVT
+620 
-629 DIYTV
+629 
-634 GIWSKIKKLIS
+634 
-645 KATTPPTLRNSRQLN
+645 
-660 CLLFVPNGC
+660 
-669 VTAYRQADRWV
+669 
-680 ESTSVI
+680 
-686 AVGEMQ
+686 
-692 TGGLSFYFGDTD
+692 
-704 ALLYNVDTDVTGS
+704 
-717 DVVIP
+717 
-722 ATVEQGGNSYTVNE
+722 
-736 MRAALLKN
+736 
-744 SAAVKSVTIPASI
+744 
-757 TQIPNDAFRNC
+757 
-768 TGLTSVTMP
+768 
-777 ATVTSIGAYAF
+777 
-788 NGCKALPSVVLPASL
+788 
-803 GSIGEYGFLGCKAL
+803 
-817 TSIELPAALTEI
+817 
-829 GVSAFNGCSA
+829 
-839 MACDVNIPD
+839 
-848 GVTVIPDGAFDQSGI
+848 
-863 TGITLG
+863 
-869 KNVKTV
+869 
-875 GRKAFYNC
+875 
-883 QNILSI
+883 I

-925 FWNVGIKVVCHSAA
+925 FWNIGIKVVCHSAA

-1034 FRGKTQLQK
+1034 FSGKTQLQK
-1043 VTVPAAVK
+1043 VTVPVAVK

-1057 FRDCTSL
+1057 FKDCTSL

-1283 AAYAAATGWKEFS
+1283 AAYAAATGWKKFS

-1308 VANDGL
+1308 VAGDGL

-1328 GETEMIKVYSTG
+1328 GETEMIKVYSAG

>member
-1 MRKIRI
+1 
-7 KICLLAA
+7 
-14 MLAVATGIQASDFVV
+14 
-29 DELCYNITDAEA
+29 
-41 KTVEVAKYDY
+41 
-51 TVDGEMVRPT
+51 MVRPT

-85 GDGAFTVYGLKNGW
+85 GDGAFTVYGLRGGW

-302 TYPVEELA
+302 TYPVEVLA

-323 NITAI
+323 NITA
-328 TLPEGLKRLEKNS
+328 
-341 LYSEVVSAT
+341 
-350 EVTIPASVEYVGTY
+350 
-364 FLRGE
+364 
-369 TLKKITFKGSPV
+369 
-381 LADNSVGSNYKL
+381 
-393 IHFMS
+393 
-398 QTPPAVGK
+398 
-406 YSFQSAQ
+406 
-413 LMVVAPDIASI
+413 
-424 PVYRTTLSGH
+424 
-434 WGVEKGYELSVY
+434 
-446 GGLKEADNV
+446 
-455 YYSAMEDGNAC
+455 
-466 AIYFDGTQTSVALSK
+466 
-481 TIQIDGAARALA
+481 
-493 KIQRGLFYYKNI
+493 
-505 TEVIVPETVKTIGGN
+505 
-520 AFYKC
+520 
-525 SALTSLQLPSEVEE
+525 
-539 IGDYAFYECSAWAI
+539 
-553 DVTLPV
+553 
-559 LKTLGKGAFQ
+559 
-569 KSGIKSLNLTGAPL
+569 
-583 ATIPESA
+583 
-590 FGECSSLA
+590 
-598 SITLNEGLSK
+598 
-608 IESYA
+608 
-613 FTGAVVT
+613 
-620 ELTIPSTVT
+620 
-629 DIYTV
+629 
-634 GIWSKIKKLIS
+634 
-645 KATTPPTLRNSRQLN
+645 
-660 CLLFVPNGC
+660 
-669 VTAYRQADRWV
+669 
-680 ESTSVI
+680 
-686 AVGEMQ
+686 
-692 TGGLSFYFGDTD
+692 
-704 ALLYNVDTDVTGS
+704 
-717 DVVIP
+717 
-722 ATVEQGGNSYTVNE
+722 
-736 MRAALLKN
+736 
-744 SAAVKSVTIPASI
+744 
-757 TQIPNDAFRNC
+757 
-768 TGLTSVTMP
+768 
-777 ATVTSIGAYAF
+777 
-788 NGCKALPSVVLPASL
+788 
-803 GSIGEYGFLGCKAL
+803 
-817 TSIELPAALTEI
+817 
-829 GVSAFNGCSA
+829 
-839 MACDVNIPD
+839 
-848 GVTVIPDGAFDQSGI
+848 
-863 TGITLG
+863 
-869 KNVKTV
+869 
-875 GRKAFYNC
+875 
-883 QNILSI
+883 I

-925 FWNVGIKVVCHSAA
+925 FWNIGIKVVCHSAA

-1034 FRGKTQLQK
+1034 FSGKTQLQK
-1043 VTVPAAVK
+1043 VTVPVAVK

-1057 FRDCTSL
+1057 FKDCTSL

-1150 FYSCESLE
+1150 FYSCESL
-1158 TINSAN
+1158 
-1164 PLQLSSDISKLGM
+1164 
-1177 EFEGCKSLK
+1177 
-1186 AVSVAGGM
+1186 
-1194 IGSFAFDGCES
+1194 
-1205 LVSVGIAEGV
+1205 VSVGIAEGV

-1283 AAYAAATGWKEFS
+1283 AACAT
-1296 NIGDLTTSGVSA
+1296 A
-1308 VANDGL
+1308 
-1314 SVAVCDGRICVDGV
+1314 
-1328 GETEMIKVYSTG
+1328 ST
-1340 GMLVGM
+1340 L
-1346 GLNRQVE
+1346 
-1353 VPSPG
+1353 
-1358 VYIVE
+1358 
-1363 FKKGT
+1363 
-1368 VKVAIR
+1368 

>member
-1 MRKIRI
+1 
-7 KICLLAA
+7 

-85 GDGAFTVYGLKNGW
+85 GDGAFTVYGLRGGW

-155 VKEMVTIESGR
+155 VKEMITIESGR

-302 TYPVEELA
+302 TYPVEVLA

-323 NITAI
+323 NITA
-328 TLPEGLKRLEKNS
+328 
-341 LYSEVVSAT
+341 
-350 EVTIPASVEYVGTY
+350 
-364 FLRGE
+364 
-369 TLKKITFKGSPV
+369 
-381 LADNSVGSNYKL
+381 
-393 IHFMS
+393 
-398 QTPPAVGK
+398 
-406 YSFQSAQ
+406 
-413 LMVVAPDIASI
+413 
-424 PVYRTTLSGH
+424 
-434 WGVEKGYELSVY
+434 
-446 GGLKEADNV
+446 
-455 YYSAMEDGNAC
+455 
-466 AIYFDGTQTSVALSK
+466 
-481 TIQIDGAARALA
+481 
-493 KIQRGLFYYKNI
+493 
-505 TEVIVPETVKTIGGN
+505 
-520 AFYKC
+520 
-525 SALTSLQLPSEVEE
+525 
-539 IGDYAFYECSAWAI
+539 
-553 DVTLPV
+553 
-559 LKTLGKGAFQ
+559 
-569 KSGIKSLNLTGAPL
+569 
-583 ATIPESA
+583 
-590 FGECSSLA
+590 
-598 SITLNEGLSK
+598 
-608 IESYA
+608 
-613 FTGAVVT
+613 
-620 ELTIPSTVT
+620 
-629 DIYTV
+629 
-634 GIWSKIKKLIS
+634 
-645 KATTPPTLRNSRQLN
+645 
-660 CLLFVPNGC
+660 
-669 VTAYRQADRWV
+669 
-680 ESTSVI
+680 
-686 AVGEMQ
+686 
-692 TGGLSFYFGDTD
+692 
-704 ALLYNVDTDVTGS
+704 
-717 DVVIP
+717 
-722 ATVEQGGNSYTVNE
+722 
-736 MRAALLKN
+736 
-744 SAAVKSVTIPASI
+744 
-757 TQIPNDAFRNC
+757 
-768 TGLTSVTMP
+768 
-777 ATVTSIGAYAF
+777 
-788 NGCKALPSVVLPASL
+788 
-803 GSIGEYGFLGCKAL
+803 
-817 TSIELPAALTEI
+817 
-829 GVSAFNGCSA
+829 
-839 MACDVNIPD
+839 
-848 GVTVIPDGAFDQSGI
+848 
-863 TGITLG
+863 
-869 KNVKTV
+869 
-875 GRKAFYNC
+875 
-883 QNILSI
+883 I

-925 FWNVGIKVVCHSAA
+925 FWNIGIKVVCHSAA

-1034 FRGKTQLQK
+1034 FSGKTQLQK

-1057 FRDCTSL
+1057 FKDCTSL

-1130 CKALT
+1130 CEALT

-1158 TINSAN
+1158 TINSA
-1164 PLQLSSDISKLGM
+1164 
-1177 EFEGCKSLK
+1177 
-1186 AVSVAGGM
+1186 
-1194 IGSFAFDGCES
+1194 
-1205 LVSVGIAEGV
+1205 
-1215 KTIGEYAFD
+1215 
-1224 GCTSLKRILLPAS
+1224 
-1237 LQEIKHETF
+1237 
-1246 RNVVFEEITCLAVTP
+1246 
-1261 PSIRDNTFTD
+1261 IRC
-1271 YSAHLCVPAESM
+1271 S
-1283 AAYAAATGWKEFS
+1283 
-1296 NIGDLTTSGVSA
+1296 
-1308 VANDGL
+1308 
-1314 SVAVCDGRICVDGV
+1314 
-1328 GETEMIKVYSTG
+1328 
-1340 GMLVGM
+1340 
-1346 GLNRQVE
+1346 
-1353 VPSPG
+1353 
-1358 VYIVE
+1358 
-1363 FKKGT
+1363 
-1368 VKVAIR
+1368 

>member
-1 MRKIRI
+1 M
-7 KICLLAA
+7 
-14 MLAVATGIQASDFVV
+14 
-29 DELCYNITDAEA
+29 
-41 KTVEVAKYDY
+41 
-51 TVDGEMVRPT
+51 
-61 KMDVVVPMTVVN
+61 PMTVVN

-85 GDGAFTVYGLKNGW
+85 GDGAFTVYGLRGGW

-302 TYPVEELA
+302 TYPVEVLA

-323 NITAI
+323 NITA
-328 TLPEGLKRLEKNS
+328 
-341 LYSEVVSAT
+341 
-350 EVTIPASVEYVGTY
+350 
-364 FLRGE
+364 
-369 TLKKITFKGSPV
+369 
-381 LADNSVGSNYKL
+381 
-393 IHFMS
+393 
-398 QTPPAVGK
+398 
-406 YSFQSAQ
+406 
-413 LMVVAPDIASI
+413 
-424 PVYRTTLSGH
+424 
-434 WGVEKGYELSVY
+434 
-446 GGLKEADNV
+446 
-455 YYSAMEDGNAC
+455 
-466 AIYFDGTQTSVALSK
+466 
-481 TIQIDGAARALA
+481 
-493 KIQRGLFYYKNI
+493 
-505 TEVIVPETVKTIGGN
+505 
-520 AFYKC
+520 
-525 SALTSLQLPSEVEE
+525 
-539 IGDYAFYECSAWAI
+539 
-553 DVTLPV
+553 
-559 LKTLGKGAFQ
+559 
-569 KSGIKSLNLTGAPL
+569 
-583 ATIPESA
+583 
-590 FGECSSLA
+590 
-598 SITLNEGLSK
+598 
-608 IESYA
+608 
-613 FTGAVVT
+613 
-620 ELTIPSTVT
+620 
-629 DIYTV
+629 
-634 GIWSKIKKLIS
+634 
-645 KATTPPTLRNSRQLN
+645 
-660 CLLFVPNGC
+660 
-669 VTAYRQADRWV
+669 
-680 ESTSVI
+680 
-686 AVGEMQ
+686 
-692 TGGLSFYFGDTD
+692 
-704 ALLYNVDTDVTGS
+704 
-717 DVVIP
+717 
-722 ATVEQGGNSYTVNE
+722 
-736 MRAALLKN
+736 
-744 SAAVKSVTIPASI
+744 
-757 TQIPNDAFRNC
+757 
-768 TGLTSVTMP
+768 
-777 ATVTSIGAYAF
+777 
-788 NGCKALPSVVLPASL
+788 
-803 GSIGEYGFLGCKAL
+803 
-817 TSIELPAALTEI
+817 
-829 GVSAFNGCSA
+829 
-839 MACDVNIPD
+839 
-848 GVTVIPDGAFDQSGI
+848 
-863 TGITLG
+863 
-869 KNVKTV
+869 
-875 GRKAFYNC
+875 
-883 QNILSI
+883 I

-925 FWNVGIKVVCHSAA
+925 FWNIGIKVVCHSAA

-984 FAGLADGVE
+984 FA
-993 YRANDTEAWVTGVAD
+993 
-1008 DTVVAD
+1008 
-1014 IKDYLSIDGSQMPV
+1014 
-1028 TRIDAA
+1028 
-1034 FRGKTQLQK
+1034 
-1043 VTVPAAVK
+1043 
-1051 ALPENM
+1051 
-1057 FRDCTSL
+1057 
-1064 NAVTFAS
+1064 S

-1105 KNCLSLT
+1105 KNCLLLT

-1308 VANDGL
+1308 VAGDGL

-1328 GETEMIKVYSTG
+1328 GETEMIKVYSAG

>member
-1 MRKIRI
+1 
-7 KICLLAA
+7 
-14 MLAVATGIQASDFVV
+14 
-29 DELCYNITDAEA
+29 
-41 KTVEVAKYDY
+41 
-51 TVDGEMVRPT
+51 MVRPT

-85 GDGAFTVYGLKNGW
+85 GDGAFTVYGLRGGW

-302 TYPVEELA
+302 TYPVEVLA

-323 NITAI
+323 NITA
-328 TLPEGLKRLEKNS
+328 
-341 LYSEVVSAT
+341 
-350 EVTIPASVEYVGTY
+350 
-364 FLRGE
+364 
-369 TLKKITFKGSPV
+369 
-381 LADNSVGSNYKL
+381 
-393 IHFMS
+393 
-398 QTPPAVGK
+398 
-406 YSFQSAQ
+406 
-413 LMVVAPDIASI
+413 
-424 PVYRTTLSGH
+424 
-434 WGVEKGYELSVY
+434 
-446 GGLKEADNV
+446 
-455 YYSAMEDGNAC
+455 
-466 AIYFDGTQTSVALSK
+466 
-481 TIQIDGAARALA
+481 
-493 KIQRGLFYYKNI
+493 
-505 TEVIVPETVKTIGGN
+505 
-520 AFYKC
+520 
-525 SALTSLQLPSEVEE
+525 
-539 IGDYAFYECSAWAI
+539 
-553 DVTLPV
+553 
-559 LKTLGKGAFQ
+559 
-569 KSGIKSLNLTGAPL
+569 
-583 ATIPESA
+583 
-590 FGECSSLA
+590 
-598 SITLNEGLSK
+598 
-608 IESYA
+608 
-613 FTGAVVT
+613 
-620 ELTIPSTVT
+620 
-629 DIYTV
+629 
-634 GIWSKIKKLIS
+634 
-645 KATTPPTLRNSRQLN
+645 
-660 CLLFVPNGC
+660 
-669 VTAYRQADRWV
+669 
-680 ESTSVI
+680 
-686 AVGEMQ
+686 
-692 TGGLSFYFGDTD
+692 
-704 ALLYNVDTDVTGS
+704 
-717 DVVIP
+717 
-722 ATVEQGGNSYTVNE
+722 
-736 MRAALLKN
+736 
-744 SAAVKSVTIPASI
+744 
-757 TQIPNDAFRNC
+757 
-768 TGLTSVTMP
+768 
-777 ATVTSIGAYAF
+777 
-788 NGCKALPSVVLPASL
+788 
-803 GSIGEYGFLGCKAL
+803 
-817 TSIELPAALTEI
+817 
-829 GVSAFNGCSA
+829 
-839 MACDVNIPD
+839 
-848 GVTVIPDGAFDQSGI
+848 
-863 TGITLG
+863 
-869 KNVKTV
+869 
-875 GRKAFYNC
+875 
-883 QNILSI
+883 I

-925 FWNVGIKVVCHSAA
+925 FWNIGIKVVCHSAA

-1034 FRGKTQLQK
+1034 FSGKTQLQK

-1057 FRDCTSL
+1057 FKDCTSL

-1308 VANDGL
+1308 VAGDGL

-1328 GETEMIKVYSTG
+1328 GETEMIKVYSAG
-1340 GMLVGM
+1340 GMIVGM

>member
-1 MRKIRI
+1 
-7 KICLLAA
+7 
-14 MLAVATGIQASDFVV
+14 
-29 DELCYNITDAEA
+29 
-41 KTVEVAKYDY
+41 
-51 TVDGEMVRPT
+51 MVRPT
-61 KMDVVVPMTVVN
+61 KMDVVVPVTVVN

-85 GDGAFTVYGLKNGW
+85 GDGAFTVYGLRGGW

-302 TYPVEELA
+302 TYPVEVLA

-323 NITAI
+323 NITA
-328 TLPEGLKRLEKNS
+328 
-341 LYSEVVSAT
+341 
-350 EVTIPASVEYVGTY
+350 
-364 FLRGE
+364 
-369 TLKKITFKGSPV
+369 
-381 LADNSVGSNYKL
+381 
-393 IHFMS
+393 
-398 QTPPAVGK
+398 
-406 YSFQSAQ
+406 
-413 LMVVAPDIASI
+413 
-424 PVYRTTLSGH
+424 
-434 WGVEKGYELSVY
+434 
-446 GGLKEADNV
+446 
-455 YYSAMEDGNAC
+455 
-466 AIYFDGTQTSVALSK
+466 
-481 TIQIDGAARALA
+481 
-493 KIQRGLFYYKNI
+493 
-505 TEVIVPETVKTIGGN
+505 
-520 AFYKC
+520 
-525 SALTSLQLPSEVEE
+525 
-539 IGDYAFYECSAWAI
+539 
-553 DVTLPV
+553 
-559 LKTLGKGAFQ
+559 
-569 KSGIKSLNLTGAPL
+569 
-583 ATIPESA
+583 
-590 FGECSSLA
+590 
-598 SITLNEGLSK
+598 
-608 IESYA
+608 
-613 FTGAVVT
+613 
-620 ELTIPSTVT
+620 
-629 DIYTV
+629 
-634 GIWSKIKKLIS
+634 
-645 KATTPPTLRNSRQLN
+645 
-660 CLLFVPNGC
+660 
-669 VTAYRQADRWV
+669 
-680 ESTSVI
+680 
-686 AVGEMQ
+686 
-692 TGGLSFYFGDTD
+692 
-704 ALLYNVDTDVTGS
+704 
-717 DVVIP
+717 
-722 ATVEQGGNSYTVNE
+722 
-736 MRAALLKN
+736 
-744 SAAVKSVTIPASI
+744 
-757 TQIPNDAFRNC
+757 
-768 TGLTSVTMP
+768 
-777 ATVTSIGAYAF
+777 
-788 NGCKALPSVVLPASL
+788 
-803 GSIGEYGFLGCKAL
+803 
-817 TSIELPAALTEI
+817 
-829 GVSAFNGCSA
+829 
-839 MACDVNIPD
+839 
-848 GVTVIPDGAFDQSGI
+848 
-863 TGITLG
+863 
-869 KNVKTV
+869 
-875 GRKAFYNC
+875 
-883 QNILSI
+883 I

-925 FWNVGIKVVCHSAA
+925 FWNIGIKVVCHSAA

-1034 FRGKTQLQK
+1034 FSGKTQLQK

-1057 FRDCTSL
+1057 FKDCTSL

-1308 VANDGL
+1308 VAGDGL

-1328 GETEMIKVYSTG
+1328 GETEMIKVYSAG

>member
-1 MRKIRI
+1 MRERNIFAALIFCSRFENADFCERKNKPNLMRKIRI

-85 GDGAFTVYGLKNGW
+85 GDGAFTVYGLRGGW

-302 TYPVEELA
+302 TYPVEVLA

-323 NITAI
+323 NITA
-328 TLPEGLKRLEKNS
+328 
-341 LYSEVVSAT
+341 
-350 EVTIPASVEYVGTY
+350 
-364 FLRGE
+364 
-369 TLKKITFKGSPV
+369 
-381 LADNSVGSNYKL
+381 
-393 IHFMS
+393 
-398 QTPPAVGK
+398 
-406 YSFQSAQ
+406 
-413 LMVVAPDIASI
+413 
-424 PVYRTTLSGH
+424 
-434 WGVEKGYELSVY
+434 
-446 GGLKEADNV
+446 
-455 YYSAMEDGNAC
+455 
-466 AIYFDGTQTSVALSK
+466 
-481 TIQIDGAARALA
+481 
-493 KIQRGLFYYKNI
+493 
-505 TEVIVPETVKTIGGN
+505 
-520 AFYKC
+520 
-525 SALTSLQLPSEVEE
+525 
-539 IGDYAFYECSAWAI
+539 
-553 DVTLPV
+553 
-559 LKTLGKGAFQ
+559 
-569 KSGIKSLNLTGAPL
+569 
-583 ATIPESA
+583 
-590 FGECSSLA
+590 
-598 SITLNEGLSK
+598 
-608 IESYA
+608 
-613 FTGAVVT
+613 
-620 ELTIPSTVT
+620 
-629 DIYTV
+629 
-634 GIWSKIKKLIS
+634 
-645 KATTPPTLRNSRQLN
+645 
-660 CLLFVPNGC
+660 
-669 VTAYRQADRWV
+669 
-680 ESTSVI
+680 
-686 AVGEMQ
+686 
-692 TGGLSFYFGDTD
+692 
-704 ALLYNVDTDVTGS
+704 
-717 DVVIP
+717 
-722 ATVEQGGNSYTVNE
+722 
-736 MRAALLKN
+736 
-744 SAAVKSVTIPASI
+744 
-757 TQIPNDAFRNC
+757 
-768 TGLTSVTMP
+768 
-777 ATVTSIGAYAF
+777 
-788 NGCKALPSVVLPASL
+788 
-803 GSIGEYGFLGCKAL
+803 
-817 TSIELPAALTEI
+817 
-829 GVSAFNGCSA
+829 
-839 MACDVNIPD
+839 
-848 GVTVIPDGAFDQSGI
+848 
-863 TGITLG
+863 
-869 KNVKTV
+869 
-875 GRKAFYNC
+875 
-883 QNILSI
+883 I

-925 FWNVGIKVVCHSAA
+925 FWNIGIKVVCHSAA

-1028 TRIDAA
+1028 TRIDVA
-1034 FRGKTQLQK
+1034 FSGKTQLQK

-1308 VANDGL
+1308 VAGDGL
-1314 SVAVCDGRICVDGV
+1314 SVAVCDGRSAL
-1328 GETEMIKVYSTG
+1328 T
-1340 GMLVGM
+1340 
-1346 GLNRQVE
+1346 
-1353 VPSPG
+1353 
-1358 VYIVE
+1358 
-1363 FKKGT
+1363 
-1368 VKVAIR
+1368 A

>member
-1 MRKIRI
+1 
-7 KICLLAA
+7 

-85 GDGAFTVYGLKNGW
+85 GDGAFTVYGLRGGW

-302 TYPVEELA
+302 TYPVEVLA

-323 NITAI
+323 NITA
-328 TLPEGLKRLEKNS
+328 
-341 LYSEVVSAT
+341 
-350 EVTIPASVEYVGTY
+350 
-364 FLRGE
+364 
-369 TLKKITFKGSPV
+369 
-381 LADNSVGSNYKL
+381 
-393 IHFMS
+393 
-398 QTPPAVGK
+398 
-406 YSFQSAQ
+406 
-413 LMVVAPDIASI
+413 
-424 PVYRTTLSGH
+424 
-434 WGVEKGYELSVY
+434 
-446 GGLKEADNV
+446 
-455 YYSAMEDGNAC
+455 
-466 AIYFDGTQTSVALSK
+466 
-481 TIQIDGAARALA
+481 
-493 KIQRGLFYYKNI
+493 
-505 TEVIVPETVKTIGGN
+505 
-520 AFYKC
+520 
-525 SALTSLQLPSEVEE
+525 
-539 IGDYAFYECSAWAI
+539 
-553 DVTLPV
+553 
-559 LKTLGKGAFQ
+559 
-569 KSGIKSLNLTGAPL
+569 
-583 ATIPESA
+583 
-590 FGECSSLA
+590 
-598 SITLNEGLSK
+598 
-608 IESYA
+608 
-613 FTGAVVT
+613 
-620 ELTIPSTVT
+620 
-629 DIYTV
+629 
-634 GIWSKIKKLIS
+634 
-645 KATTPPTLRNSRQLN
+645 
-660 CLLFVPNGC
+660 
-669 VTAYRQADRWV
+669 
-680 ESTSVI
+680 
-686 AVGEMQ
+686 
-692 TGGLSFYFGDTD
+692 
-704 ALLYNVDTDVTGS
+704 
-717 DVVIP
+717 
-722 ATVEQGGNSYTVNE
+722 
-736 MRAALLKN
+736 
-744 SAAVKSVTIPASI
+744 
-757 TQIPNDAFRNC
+757 
-768 TGLTSVTMP
+768 
-777 ATVTSIGAYAF
+777 
-788 NGCKALPSVVLPASL
+788 
-803 GSIGEYGFLGCKAL
+803 
-817 TSIELPAALTEI
+817 
-829 GVSAFNGCSA
+829 
-839 MACDVNIPD
+839 
-848 GVTVIPDGAFDQSGI
+848 
-863 TGITLG
+863 
-869 KNVKTV
+869 
-875 GRKAFYNC
+875 
-883 QNILSI
+883 I

-925 FWNVGIKVVCHSAA
+925 FWNIGIKVVCHSAA

-1028 TRIDAA
+1028 TRIDVA
-1034 FRGKTQLQK
+1034 FSGKTQLQK

-1308 VANDGL
+1308 VAGDGL
-1314 SVAVCDGRICVDGV
+1314 SVAVCDGRSAL
-1328 GETEMIKVYSTG
+1328 T
-1340 GMLVGM
+1340 
-1346 GLNRQVE
+1346 
-1353 VPSPG
+1353 
-1358 VYIVE
+1358 
-1363 FKKGT
+1363 
-1368 VKVAIR
+1368 A

>member
-1 MRKIRI
+1 
-7 KICLLAA
+7 

-85 GDGAFTVYGLKNGW
+85 GDGAFTVYGLRGGW

-302 TYPVEELA
+302 TYPVEVLA

-323 NITAI
+323 NITA
-328 TLPEGLKRLEKNS
+328 
-341 LYSEVVSAT
+341 
-350 EVTIPASVEYVGTY
+350 
-364 FLRGE
+364 
-369 TLKKITFKGSPV
+369 
-381 LADNSVGSNYKL
+381 
-393 IHFMS
+393 
-398 QTPPAVGK
+398 
-406 YSFQSAQ
+406 
-413 LMVVAPDIASI
+413 
-424 PVYRTTLSGH
+424 
-434 WGVEKGYELSVY
+434 
-446 GGLKEADNV
+446 
-455 YYSAMEDGNAC
+455 
-466 AIYFDGTQTSVALSK
+466 
-481 TIQIDGAARALA
+481 
-493 KIQRGLFYYKNI
+493 
-505 TEVIVPETVKTIGGN
+505 
-520 AFYKC
+520 
-525 SALTSLQLPSEVEE
+525 
-539 IGDYAFYECSAWAI
+539 
-553 DVTLPV
+553 
-559 LKTLGKGAFQ
+559 
-569 KSGIKSLNLTGAPL
+569 
-583 ATIPESA
+583 
-590 FGECSSLA
+590 
-598 SITLNEGLSK
+598 
-608 IESYA
+608 
-613 FTGAVVT
+613 
-620 ELTIPSTVT
+620 
-629 DIYTV
+629 
-634 GIWSKIKKLIS
+634 
-645 KATTPPTLRNSRQLN
+645 
-660 CLLFVPNGC
+660 
-669 VTAYRQADRWV
+669 
-680 ESTSVI
+680 
-686 AVGEMQ
+686 
-692 TGGLSFYFGDTD
+692 
-704 ALLYNVDTDVTGS
+704 
-717 DVVIP
+717 
-722 ATVEQGGNSYTVNE
+722 
-736 MRAALLKN
+736 
-744 SAAVKSVTIPASI
+744 
-757 TQIPNDAFRNC
+757 
-768 TGLTSVTMP
+768 
-777 ATVTSIGAYAF
+777 
-788 NGCKALPSVVLPASL
+788 
-803 GSIGEYGFLGCKAL
+803 
-817 TSIELPAALTEI
+817 
-829 GVSAFNGCSA
+829 
-839 MACDVNIPD
+839 
-848 GVTVIPDGAFDQSGI
+848 
-863 TGITLG
+863 
-869 KNVKTV
+869 
-875 GRKAFYNC
+875 
-883 QNILSI
+883 I

-925 FWNVGIKVVCHSAA
+925 FWNIGIKVVCHSAA

-1034 FRGKTQLQK
+1034 FSGKTQLQK

-1135 TVNVCADNLTIADRA
+1135 TVNVDADNLTIADRA

-1177 EFEGCKSLK
+1177 DFVGCKSLK

-1283 AAYAAATGWKEFS
+1283 AAYAAATGWKKFS

-1308 VANDGL
+1308 VAGDGL

-1328 GETEMIKVYSTG
+1328 GETEMIKVYSAG

>member
-1 MRKIRI
+1 
-7 KICLLAA
+7 
-14 MLAVATGIQASDFVV
+14 
-29 DELCYNITDAEA
+29 
-41 KTVEVAKYDY
+41 
-51 TVDGEMVRPT
+51 MVRPT

-85 GDGAFTVYGLKNGW
+85 GDGAFTVYGLRGGW

-302 TYPVEELA
+302 TYPVEVLA

-323 NITAI
+323 NITA
-328 TLPEGLKRLEKNS
+328 
-341 LYSEVVSAT
+341 
-350 EVTIPASVEYVGTY
+350 
-364 FLRGE
+364 
-369 TLKKITFKGSPV
+369 
-381 LADNSVGSNYKL
+381 
-393 IHFMS
+393 
-398 QTPPAVGK
+398 
-406 YSFQSAQ
+406 
-413 LMVVAPDIASI
+413 
-424 PVYRTTLSGH
+424 
-434 WGVEKGYELSVY
+434 
-446 GGLKEADNV
+446 
-455 YYSAMEDGNAC
+455 
-466 AIYFDGTQTSVALSK
+466 
-481 TIQIDGAARALA
+481 
-493 KIQRGLFYYKNI
+493 
-505 TEVIVPETVKTIGGN
+505 
-520 AFYKC
+520 
-525 SALTSLQLPSEVEE
+525 
-539 IGDYAFYECSAWAI
+539 
-553 DVTLPV
+553 
-559 LKTLGKGAFQ
+559 
-569 KSGIKSLNLTGAPL
+569 
-583 ATIPESA
+583 
-590 FGECSSLA
+590 
-598 SITLNEGLSK
+598 
-608 IESYA
+608 
-613 FTGAVVT
+613 
-620 ELTIPSTVT
+620 
-629 DIYTV
+629 
-634 GIWSKIKKLIS
+634 
-645 KATTPPTLRNSRQLN
+645 
-660 CLLFVPNGC
+660 
-669 VTAYRQADRWV
+669 
-680 ESTSVI
+680 
-686 AVGEMQ
+686 
-692 TGGLSFYFGDTD
+692 
-704 ALLYNVDTDVTGS
+704 
-717 DVVIP
+717 
-722 ATVEQGGNSYTVNE
+722 
-736 MRAALLKN
+736 
-744 SAAVKSVTIPASI
+744 
-757 TQIPNDAFRNC
+757 
-768 TGLTSVTMP
+768 
-777 ATVTSIGAYAF
+777 
-788 NGCKALPSVVLPASL
+788 
-803 GSIGEYGFLGCKAL
+803 
-817 TSIELPAALTEI
+817 
-829 GVSAFNGCSA
+829 
-839 MACDVNIPD
+839 
-848 GVTVIPDGAFDQSGI
+848 
-863 TGITLG
+863 
-869 KNVKTV
+869 
-875 GRKAFYNC
+875 
-883 QNILSI
+883 I

-925 FWNVGIKVVCHSAA
+925 FWNIGIKVVCHSAA

-984 FAGLADGVE
+984 FAGLEDGVE

-1034 FRGKTQLQK
+1034 FSGKTQLQK

-1057 FRDCTSL
+1057 FKDCTSL

-1308 VANDGL
+1308 VAGDGL

-1328 GETEMIKVYSTG
+1328 GETEMIKVYSAG

>member
-1 MRKIRI
+1 MRERNIFAALIFCSRFENADFCERKNKPNLMRKIRI

-85 GDGAFTVYGLKNGW
+85 GDGAFTVYGLRGGW

-302 TYPVEELA
+302 TYPVEVLA

-323 NITAI
+323 NITA
-328 TLPEGLKRLEKNS
+328 
-341 LYSEVVSAT
+341 
-350 EVTIPASVEYVGTY
+350 
-364 FLRGE
+364 
-369 TLKKITFKGSPV
+369 
-381 LADNSVGSNYKL
+381 
-393 IHFMS
+393 
-398 QTPPAVGK
+398 
-406 YSFQSAQ
+406 
-413 LMVVAPDIASI
+413 
-424 PVYRTTLSGH
+424 
-434 WGVEKGYELSVY
+434 
-446 GGLKEADNV
+446 
-455 YYSAMEDGNAC
+455 
-466 AIYFDGTQTSVALSK
+466 
-481 TIQIDGAARALA
+481 
-493 KIQRGLFYYKNI
+493 
-505 TEVIVPETVKTIGGN
+505 
-520 AFYKC
+520 
-525 SALTSLQLPSEVEE
+525 
-539 IGDYAFYECSAWAI
+539 
-553 DVTLPV
+553 
-559 LKTLGKGAFQ
+559 
-569 KSGIKSLNLTGAPL
+569 
-583 ATIPESA
+583 
-590 FGECSSLA
+590 
-598 SITLNEGLSK
+598 
-608 IESYA
+608 
-613 FTGAVVT
+613 
-620 ELTIPSTVT
+620 
-629 DIYTV
+629 
-634 GIWSKIKKLIS
+634 
-645 KATTPPTLRNSRQLN
+645 
-660 CLLFVPNGC
+660 
-669 VTAYRQADRWV
+669 
-680 ESTSVI
+680 
-686 AVGEMQ
+686 
-692 TGGLSFYFGDTD
+692 
-704 ALLYNVDTDVTGS
+704 
-717 DVVIP
+717 
-722 ATVEQGGNSYTVNE
+722 
-736 MRAALLKN
+736 
-744 SAAVKSVTIPASI
+744 
-757 TQIPNDAFRNC
+757 
-768 TGLTSVTMP
+768 
-777 ATVTSIGAYAF
+777 
-788 NGCKALPSVVLPASL
+788 
-803 GSIGEYGFLGCKAL
+803 
-817 TSIELPAALTEI
+817 
-829 GVSAFNGCSA
+829 
-839 MACDVNIPD
+839 
-848 GVTVIPDGAFDQSGI
+848 
-863 TGITLG
+863 
-869 KNVKTV
+869 
-875 GRKAFYNC
+875 
-883 QNILSI
+883 I

-925 FWNVGIKVVCHSAA
+925 FWNIGIKVVCHSAA

-1028 TRIDAA
+1028 TRIDVA
-1034 FRGKTQLQK
+1034 FSGKTQLQK

-1112 EITLPSNLVSVG
+1112 EITLQSNLVSVG

-1283 AAYAAATGWKEFS
+1283 AAYAAATGWKKFS

-1308 VANDGL
+1308 VAGDGL

-1328 GETEMIKVYSTG
+1328 GETEMIKVYSAG

>member
-1 MRKIRI
+1 
-7 KICLLAA
+7 

-73 PNDNQTYRVTAL
+73 PNGNQTYRVTAL
-85 GDGAFTVYGLKNGW
+85 GDGAFTVYGLRGGW

-302 TYPVEELA
+302 TYPVEVLA

-323 NITAI
+323 NITA
-328 TLPEGLKRLEKNS
+328 
-341 LYSEVVSAT
+341 
-350 EVTIPASVEYVGTY
+350 
-364 FLRGE
+364 
-369 TLKKITFKGSPV
+369 
-381 LADNSVGSNYKL
+381 
-393 IHFMS
+393 
-398 QTPPAVGK
+398 
-406 YSFQSAQ
+406 
-413 LMVVAPDIASI
+413 
-424 PVYRTTLSGH
+424 
-434 WGVEKGYELSVY
+434 
-446 GGLKEADNV
+446 
-455 YYSAMEDGNAC
+455 
-466 AIYFDGTQTSVALSK
+466 
-481 TIQIDGAARALA
+481 
-493 KIQRGLFYYKNI
+493 
-505 TEVIVPETVKTIGGN
+505 
-520 AFYKC
+520 
-525 SALTSLQLPSEVEE
+525 
-539 IGDYAFYECSAWAI
+539 
-553 DVTLPV
+553 
-559 LKTLGKGAFQ
+559 
-569 KSGIKSLNLTGAPL
+569 
-583 ATIPESA
+583 
-590 FGECSSLA
+590 
-598 SITLNEGLSK
+598 
-608 IESYA
+608 
-613 FTGAVVT
+613 
-620 ELTIPSTVT
+620 
-629 DIYTV
+629 
-634 GIWSKIKKLIS
+634 
-645 KATTPPTLRNSRQLN
+645 
-660 CLLFVPNGC
+660 
-669 VTAYRQADRWV
+669 
-680 ESTSVI
+680 
-686 AVGEMQ
+686 
-692 TGGLSFYFGDTD
+692 
-704 ALLYNVDTDVTGS
+704 
-717 DVVIP
+717 
-722 ATVEQGGNSYTVNE
+722 
-736 MRAALLKN
+736 
-744 SAAVKSVTIPASI
+744 
-757 TQIPNDAFRNC
+757 
-768 TGLTSVTMP
+768 
-777 ATVTSIGAYAF
+777 
-788 NGCKALPSVVLPASL
+788 
-803 GSIGEYGFLGCKAL
+803 
-817 TSIELPAALTEI
+817 
-829 GVSAFNGCSA
+829 
-839 MACDVNIPD
+839 
-848 GVTVIPDGAFDQSGI
+848 
-863 TGITLG
+863 
-869 KNVKTV
+869 
-875 GRKAFYNC
+875 
-883 QNILSI
+883 I

-925 FWNVGIKVVCHSAA
+925 FWNIGIKVVCHSAA

-1028 TRIDAA
+1028 TRIDVA
-1034 FRGKTQLQK
+1034 FSGKTQLQK

-1112 EITLPSNLVSVG
+1112 EIT
-1124 GGCFYN
+1124 
-1130 CKALT
+1130 ALT
-1135 TVNVCADNLTIADRA
+1135 A
-1150 FYSCESLE
+1150 
-1158 TINSAN
+1158 
-1164 PLQLSSDISKLGM
+1164 
-1177 EFEGCKSLK
+1177 
-1186 AVSVAGGM
+1186 
-1194 IGSFAFDGCES
+1194 
-1205 LVSVGIAEGV
+1205 
-1215 KTIGEYAFD
+1215 
-1224 GCTSLKRILLPAS
+1224 
-1237 LQEIKHETF
+1237 
-1246 RNVVFEEITCLAVTP
+1246 
-1261 PSIRDNTFTD
+1261 
-1271 YSAHLCVPAESM
+1271 
-1283 AAYAAATGWKEFS
+1283 
-1296 NIGDLTTSGVSA
+1296 
-1308 VANDGL
+1308 
-1314 SVAVCDGRICVDGV
+1314 
-1328 GETEMIKVYSTG
+1328 
-1340 GMLVGM
+1340 
-1346 GLNRQVE
+1346 
-1353 VPSPG
+1353 
-1358 VYIVE
+1358 
-1363 FKKGT
+1363 
-1368 VKVAIR
+1368 

>member
-1 MRKIRI
+1 
-7 KICLLAA
+7 

-85 GDGAFTVYGLKNGW
+85 GDGAFTVYGLRGGW

-302 TYPVEELA
+302 TYPVEVLA

-323 NITAI
+323 NITA
-328 TLPEGLKRLEKNS
+328 
-341 LYSEVVSAT
+341 
-350 EVTIPASVEYVGTY
+350 
-364 FLRGE
+364 
-369 TLKKITFKGSPV
+369 
-381 LADNSVGSNYKL
+381 
-393 IHFMS
+393 
-398 QTPPAVGK
+398 
-406 YSFQSAQ
+406 
-413 LMVVAPDIASI
+413 
-424 PVYRTTLSGH
+424 
-434 WGVEKGYELSVY
+434 
-446 GGLKEADNV
+446 
-455 YYSAMEDGNAC
+455 
-466 AIYFDGTQTSVALSK
+466 
-481 TIQIDGAARALA
+481 
-493 KIQRGLFYYKNI
+493 
-505 TEVIVPETVKTIGGN
+505 
-520 AFYKC
+520 
-525 SALTSLQLPSEVEE
+525 
-539 IGDYAFYECSAWAI
+539 
-553 DVTLPV
+553 
-559 LKTLGKGAFQ
+559 
-569 KSGIKSLNLTGAPL
+569 
-583 ATIPESA
+583 
-590 FGECSSLA
+590 
-598 SITLNEGLSK
+598 
-608 IESYA
+608 
-613 FTGAVVT
+613 
-620 ELTIPSTVT
+620 
-629 DIYTV
+629 
-634 GIWSKIKKLIS
+634 
-645 KATTPPTLRNSRQLN
+645 
-660 CLLFVPNGC
+660 
-669 VTAYRQADRWV
+669 
-680 ESTSVI
+680 
-686 AVGEMQ
+686 
-692 TGGLSFYFGDTD
+692 
-704 ALLYNVDTDVTGS
+704 
-717 DVVIP
+717 
-722 ATVEQGGNSYTVNE
+722 
-736 MRAALLKN
+736 
-744 SAAVKSVTIPASI
+744 
-757 TQIPNDAFRNC
+757 
-768 TGLTSVTMP
+768 
-777 ATVTSIGAYAF
+777 
-788 NGCKALPSVVLPASL
+788 
-803 GSIGEYGFLGCKAL
+803 
-817 TSIELPAALTEI
+817 
-829 GVSAFNGCSA
+829 
-839 MACDVNIPD
+839 
-848 GVTVIPDGAFDQSGI
+848 
-863 TGITLG
+863 
-869 KNVKTV
+869 
-875 GRKAFYNC
+875 
-883 QNILSI
+883 I

-925 FWNVGIKVVCHSAA
+925 FWNIGIKVVCHSAA

-1028 TRIDAA
+1028 TRIDVA
-1034 FRGKTQLQK
+1034 FSGKTQLQK

-1071 GSQLQTIGKW
+1071 GSQLQAIGKW

-1105 KNCLSLT
+1105 KGCLSLT

-1308 VANDGL
+1308 VAGDGL

-1328 GETEMIKVYSTG
+1328 GETEMIKVYSAG